1 MLRLLNAQRQ
11 IMPPVT
17 TYNDL
22 RIERVLGYDD
32 RTLYFSVPVWAIPEE
47 MKLENYIQTKEDEYV
62 IKQINLNVNDD
73 SYEITAQL
81 NVEELE
87 GEHFDTFASTEQT
100 IVQAMNL
107 AFAGTGWRCESSL
120 TKKRT
125 IKKTNASAWEILK
138 QAVKTYRAEPVID
151 SLNKIVTFVEKRG
164 SDRGVYFSSQL
175 NLKSVGQQAQTTD
188 FYTRIIPVGK
198 DGLTIE
204 SVNNGVKYL
213 EDHTYSPKIKTYYW
227 KDERYTVPEN
237 LMEDAGEKLY
247 DLAHPV
253 VAYTCDV
260 IDLAKVSRKYSIL
273 QFGIGDT
280 VLVIDKYTKIRV
292 QQRIVKMTEYP
303 DNPDKNTCEIS
314 NVKLSFEEYVQR
326 YENTSDT
333 VDNITTDNGT
343 VDGDAIDN
351 IDAAKVQRLDEVIA
365 NSAKFVE
372 VNTKILNVSNMLTA
386 ANAKIGTLETT
397 KLTATDADLKYA
409 TIENLSA
416 ATGRID
422 TLETNALT
430 AGSALIHSLTS
441 DVANINTLMFGT
453 ASGGSLTT
461 EFSNTVVG
469 LIGDAQI
476 KSAMIQDIVAD
487 KITSGRLYTNL
498 VEVVSKSGNL
508 DIADNTIKICDDA
521 QTARVQI
528 GKDAAGD
535 YNIYIWD
542 KNGNLMF
549 DPLYGVQE
557 DGIKRPI
564 IRNDMVSD
572 NANISANKLDITS
585 LFTVINGSKETIN
598 SARVFV
604 DADSQTLDVA
614 FKQMSTDV
622 QTATTKA
629 DSVYTLAESANNNAA
644 SALAQVQTVTETVST
659 QGTQLTEVQGQ
670 ISSKIWKQDITTAV
684 SELEIGG
691 RNLILDSGYEGT
703 SGSEATWGTWI
714 AKTIEDGNNSE
725 KSLGIRATGTGV
737 DAYAARSISRPPNG
751 IYTLS
756 MDIKASEPCGLCGGV
771 YLQCDGGSYCGC
783 PDLVAGTEITT
794 KWKRFKKTF
803 QIADN
808 WNSNAVRIILRPA
821 GNTQIVVS
829 YDNIKL
835 EKGNKATDWTPAPE
849 DIDSSISALE
859 GTTTTLSNQYTSLNQ
874 TLSSLTAT
882 VNANTTAI
890 TKKADGSTVTM
901 LKNNLTSLEANLN
914 GFRSEVSNTYTKQ
927 VDFDNLE
934 IGGRN
939 LVIGSQNFNFIVYSV
954 GGTYATNVYT
964 SKEALSGCYIAITC
978 TATGKGFYS
987 YPLTLERQSKGETIT
1002 YSFWACCSV
1011 NKSGQIGYER
1021 NGQRHIELTTQ
1032 WKYYTYTFTASKSL
1046 NYAFT
1051 WYLDWNVNEKLYI
1064 RDFKTEYGTKPTDW
1078 TPAPEDY
1085 STTEQMNS
1093 AIKQSADSIKTEVK
1107 GTLNNYATTASLELK
1122 VSKTDNSQIISMINA
1137 SADVIKLSSNR
1148 FQLDSTYAKI
1158 NLDGTVAFTGG
1169 VISGFQFDGNGI
1181 FNVENGV
1188 GCGMQKYNR
1197 GWAFWAGPGGIG
1209 NGGGSAEYRVG
1220 HDGTV
1225 YATNM
1230 NITGGSF
1237 NINNNFIVDSSG
1249 NLTSKGSADFQCA
1262 TTYAN
1267 DFHSRGSIY
1276 AASNID
1282 AGSTVGCN
1290 DILVKNNAYV
1300 REQLYYW
1307 YNDSWVRLRDY
1318 ITAIINGG

>member
-11 IMPPVT
+11 MMPPVT
-17 TYNDL
+17 TYTDL

-32 RTLYFSVPVWAIPEE
+32 RTLYFSVPVCAMPEE
-47 MKLENYIQTKEDEYV
+47 MKLENYIRTKEDEYV
-62 IKQINLNVNDD
+62 IKQINLNDD

-87 GEHFDTFASTEQT
+87 GTHFDTFTTTEQT

-151 SLNKIVTFVEKRG
+151 SLNKVVTFVEKRG
-164 SDRGVYFSSQL
+164 NDRGVYFSSQL

-237 LMEDAGEKLY
+237 LMEDAKGKLY

-253 VAYTCDV
+253 VAYTCFV
-260 IDLAKVSRKYSIL
+260 LDLAKVSRRYSIL
-273 QFGIGDT
+273 QYSLGDT

-314 NVKLSFEEYVQR
+314 NVKLSFEEYAQK
-326 YENTSDT
+326 YEDTSDT

-343 VDGDAIDN
+343 VDGDAIDS

-372 VNTKILNVSNMLTA
+372 VNTKILNVSELMTA

-397 KLTATDADLKYA
+397 KLTAADADLKYA
-409 TIENLSA
+409 TIQNLSA
-416 ATGRID
+416 QTGRID

-508 DIADNTIKICDDA
+508 DIADNTIRISDDT

-542 KNGNLMF
+542 KNGKLMF
-549 DPLYGVQE
+549 DPLYGIQE

-564 IRNDMVSD
+564 IRNNMVSD
-572 NANISANKLDITS
+572 TANISANKLDITS

-598 SARVFV
+598 SARVYV
-604 DADSQTLDVA
+604 DADNQTLDVA
-614 FKQMSTDV
+614 FKQMTTDV
-622 QTATTKA
+622 QTAATKA

-670 ISSKIWKQDITTAV
+670 ISSKVWKQDITTAV

-691 RNLILDSGYEGT
+691 RNLALDTSNQYSTPFTGFNGYENQTPFVAEVLTDGLKEGDIITVSIVFKYNNIVPT
-703 SGSEATWGTWI
+703 SGHNARFALLQGYGNVNGWNGGFPAGKILEGISGDDEIEIVYQSKLSKQQLENHYWVVDIRCDWI
-714 AKTIEDGNNSE
+714 QSG
-725 KSLGIRATGTGV
+725 
-737 DAYAARSISRPPNG
+737 
-751 IYTLS
+751 S
-756 MDIKASEPCGLCGGV
+756 M
-771 YLQCDGGSYCGC
+771 Q
-783 PDLVAGTEITT
+783 
-794 KWKRFKKTF
+794 WKRLK
-803 QIADN
+803 I
-808 WNSNAVRIILRPA
+808 
-821 GNTQIVVS
+821 
-829 YDNIKL
+829 
-835 EKGNKATDWTPAPE
+835 EKGNKPTDWTPAPE

-874 TLSSLTAT
+874 TLSGLTAT

-890 TKKADGSTVTM
+890 TQKADGSTVTT
-901 LKNNLTSLEANLN
+901 LQNNLTSLEANLN
-914 GFRSEVSNTYTKQ
+914 GFKSEVSSTYTTKT
-927 VDFDNLE
+927 DFNNLE

-939 LVIGSQNFNFIVYSV
+939 LF
-954 GGTYATNVYT
+954 
-964 SKEALSGCYIAITC
+964 
-978 TATGKGFYS
+978 
-987 YPLTLERQSKGETIT
+987 
-1002 YSFWACCSV
+1002 
-1011 NKSGQIGYER
+1011 
-1021 NGQRHIELTTQ
+1021 
-1032 WKYYTYTFTASKSL
+1032 
-1046 NYAFT
+1046 
-1051 WYLDWNVNEKLYI
+1051 
-1064 RDFKTEYGTKPTDW
+1064 YGTKAFVITNAKSFGSSNSWITSETYNGLTVRRYGYSWNFYRPVISLESGNYVFSGYAKGTNSKIVFMQVNAGDTVLCYKAANITTDWKRYFVLFQLTEKTDVTFYFELRDTGGNIYECGWKLEKGDKPTDW

-1093 AIKQSADSIKTEVK
+1093 AIKQSADSIKTEVN

-1122 VSKTDNSQIISMINA
+1122 VSKTDNSQIVSMINA

-1169 VISGFQFDGNGI
+1169 TIGGFQITSTGINAANGL
-1181 FNVENGV
+1181 V
-1188 GCGMQKYNR
+1188 GMNITS
-1197 GWAFWAGPGGIG
+1197 GWAFHAGNIIAGTDRTVFCVGHEG
-1209 NGGGSAEYRVG
+1209 NVYCHNFWSDNATIVGGSINV
-1220 HDGTV
+1220 
-1225 YATNM
+1225 
-1230 NITGGSF
+1230 
-1237 NINNNFIVDSSG
+1237 NNNFIVDSSG

-1282 AGSTVGCN
+1282 AGSTIGCN

-1300 REQLYYW
+1300 REQFYYW

>member
-11 IMPPVT
+11 MMPPVT
-17 TYNDL
+17 TYTDL
-22 RIERVLGYDD
+22 RIERVLDYDD
-32 RTLYFSVPVWAIPEE
+32 RTLYFSVPVYAMPAE
-47 MKLENYIQTKEDEYV
+47 MKLENYIRTKEDEYV
-62 IKQINLNVNDD
+62 IKQINLNDD

-87 GEHFDTFASTEQT
+87 GEHFDTFTTTEQT

-107 AFAGTGWRCESSL
+107 AFAGIGWRCVSGL

-138 QAVKTYRAEPVID
+138 QAVKTYRVEPMID
-151 SLNKIVTFVEKRG
+151 SLNKVVTFTEKRG

-204 SVNNGVKYL
+204 AINGGKKYL
-213 EDHTYSPKIKTYYW
+213 EDHTYSPKVKTYYW

-253 VAYTCDV
+253 VAYTCSV
-260 IDLAKVSRKYSIL
+260 LDLAKVSRKYSIL
-273 QFGIGDT
+273 QYSLGDT

-314 NVKLSFEEYVQR
+314 NVKLSFEEYAQK
-326 YENTSDT
+326 YEDTSDT

-351 IDAAKVQRLDEVIA
+351 IDAAKIQRLDEVIA
-365 NSAKFVE
+365 SSAKFTE
-372 VNTKILNVSNMLTA
+372 VNTKILNVSDMLTA

-409 TIENLSA
+409 TIQNLSA

-422 TLETNALT
+422 ILETNALT
-430 AGSALIHSLTS
+430 ASSALIHSLTS

-557 DGIKRPI
+557 DGIKRPV

-572 NANISANKLDITS
+572 TANISAAKLDINS

-614 FKQMSTDV
+614 FKQMTTDV
-622 QTATTKA
+622 QTAVTKA
-629 DSVYTLAESANNNAA
+629 DGVYTLAEAANNNAA

-670 ISSKIWKQDITTAV
+670 ISSKVWKQDITTAV

-691 RNLILDSGYEGT
+691 RNLIPDSSFE
-703 SGSEATWGTWI
+703 
-714 AKTIEDGNNSE
+714 NNSCSNVWCYNTE
-725 KSLGIRATGTGV
+725 KVVASGNGSQRCLGIRTLSTTG
-737 DAYAARSISRPPNG
+737 DAYACISSLPKPPNG
-751 IYTLS
+751 KYTLS
-756 MDIKASEPCGLCGGV
+756 MDIKSSKGGYLYNGT
-771 YLQCDGGSYCGC
+771 YLQLDGGSYIGS
-783 PDLVAGTEITT
+783 PGIAADLELTTE
-794 KWKRFKKTF
+794 WKRYSITFDIHDGWAAKKVRLIFRGTG
-803 QIADN
+803 DT
-808 WNSNAVRIILRPA
+808 SAV
-821 GNTQIVVS
+821 VY

-835 EKGNKATDWTPAPE
+835 EKGSKATDWTPAPE
-849 DIDSSISALE
+849 DIDSAITSLE

-890 TKKADGSTVTM
+890 TQKADGSTVTT
-901 LKNNLTSLEANLN
+901 LQNNLTSLEANLN
-914 GFRSEVSNTYTKQ
+914 GFRSVVSNTYTKQ

-939 LVIGSQNFNFIVYSV
+939 LYIGASKWTKDNPVQSGNGSDAFVYIYSSC
-954 GGTYATNVYT
+954 YAYLE
-964 SKEALSGCYIAITC
+964 K
-978 TATGKGFYS
+978 GK
-987 YPLTLERQSKGETIT
+987 
-1002 YSFWACCSV
+1002 
-1011 NKSGQIGYER
+1011 
-1021 NGQRHIELTTQ
+1021 
-1032 WKYYTYTFTASKSL
+1032 TYTLQAVCDTVWAKDHNGDTCRNQATIWTYRTTGGGERLFVGDSKTAGRYTWTFVHNQESG
-1046 NYAFT
+1046 NYGIRINGYSRVTKF
-1051 WYLDWNVNEKLYI
+1051 WN
-1064 RDFKTEYGTKPTDW
+1064 FKIEAGNKATDW

-1093 AIKQSADSIKTEVK
+1093 AIKQSADSIKTEVN

-1122 VSKTDNSQIISMINA
+1122 VSKNDNSQIVSMINA

-1169 VISGFQFDGNGI
+1169 VISGFEFDGNGI
-1181 FNVENGV
+1181 FNVESGV

-1209 NGGGSAEYRVG
+1209 NGGGSAESRGG
-1220 HDGTV
+1220 HDGAG

-1276 AASNID
+1276 AASNLDVGATI
-1282 AGSTVGCN
+1282 GCN

-1300 REQLYYW
+1300 REQFYYW

>member
-11 IMPPVT
+11 MMPPVT
-17 TYNDL
+17 TYTDL
-22 RIERVLGYDD
+22 RIEHVLDYDD
-32 RTLYFSVPVWAIPEE
+32 RTLYFSVPVCVMPEE
-47 MKLENYIQTKEDEYV
+47 MKLENYIRTKEDEYV
-62 IKQINLNVNDD
+62 IKQINLNDD

-87 GEHFDTFASTEQT
+87 GTHFDTFTTTEQT

-107 AFAGTGWRCESSL
+107 AFAGTGWRCVSSL

-138 QAVKTYRAEPVID
+138 QAVKTYRAEPIID

-253 VAYTCDV
+253 VAYTCSV
-260 IDLAKVSRKYSIL
+260 LDLAKVSRKYSIL

-280 VLVIDKYTKIRV
+280 VLIIDKYTKIRV

-303 DNPDKNTCEIS
+303 NNPDKNTCEIS
-314 NVKLSFEEYVQR
+314 NVKLSFEEYAQK
-326 YENTSDT
+326 YEDTSDT

-351 IDAAKVQRLDEVIA
+351 IDAAKIQRLDEVIA
-365 NSAKFVE
+365 SSAKFTE
-372 VNTKILNVSNMLTA
+372 VNTKILNVSDMLVA

-409 TIENLSA
+409 TIQNLSA

-422 TLETNALT
+422 ILETNALT
-430 AGSALIHSLTS
+430 ASSALIHSLTS

-476 KSAMIQDIVAD
+476 KSAMIQDIAAD

-498 VEVVSKSGNL
+498 VEVASKSGNL

-572 NANISANKLDITS
+572 DANISANKLDITS

-614 FKQMSTDV
+614 FKQMTTDV
-622 QTATTKA
+622 QTAVTKA
-629 DSVYTLAESANNNAA
+629 DGVYTLAEAANNNAA

-703 SGSEATWGTWI
+703 SGSEATWGPWI

-803 QIADN
+803 QIAD
-808 WNSNAVRIILRPA
+808 
-821 GNTQIVVS
+821 
-829 YDNIKL
+829 K
-835 EKGNKATDWTPAPE
+835 KATKP
-849 DIDSSISALE
+849 
-859 GTTTTLSNQYTSLNQ
+859 Q
-874 TLSSLTAT
+874 T
-882 VNANTTAI
+882 
-890 TKKADGSTVTM
+890 G
-901 LKNNLTSLEANLN
+901 
-914 GFRSEVSNTYTKQ
+914 
-927 VDFDNLE
+927 
-934 IGGRN
+934 
-939 LVIGSQNFNFIVYSV
+939 
-954 GGTYATNVYT
+954 
-964 SKEALSGCYIAITC
+964 
-978 TATGKGFYS
+978 
-987 YPLTLERQSKGETIT
+987 P
-1002 YSFWACCSV
+1002 
-1011 NKSGQIGYER
+1011 
-1021 NGQRHIELTTQ
+1021 QR
-1032 WKYYTYTFTASKSL
+1032 
-1046 NYAFT
+1046 
-1051 WYLDWNVNEKLYI
+1051 
-1064 RDFKTEYGTKPTDW
+1064 R
-1078 TPAPEDY
+1078 
-1085 STTEQMNS
+1085 
-1093 AIKQSADSIKTEVK
+1093 
-1107 GTLNNYATTASLELK
+1107 
-1122 VSKTDNSQIISMINA
+1122 
-1137 SADVIKLSSNR
+1137 
-1148 FQLDSTYAKI
+1148 KI
-1158 NLDGTVAFTGG
+1158 
-1169 VISGFQFDGNGI
+1169 
-1181 FNVENGV
+1181 
-1188 GCGMQKYNR
+1188 
-1197 GWAFWAGPGGIG
+1197 
-1209 NGGGSAEYRVG
+1209 
-1220 HDGTV
+1220 
-1225 YATNM
+1225 
-1230 NITGGSF
+1230 
-1237 NINNNFIVDSSG
+1237 
-1249 NLTSKGSADFQCA
+1249 
-1262 TTYAN
+1262 
-1267 DFHSRGSIY
+1267 
-1276 AASNID
+1276 
-1282 AGSTVGCN
+1282 
-1290 DILVKNNAYV
+1290 
-1300 REQLYYW
+1300 
-1307 YNDSWVRLRDY
+1307 
-1318 ITAIINGG
+1318 

>member
-32 RTLYFSVPVWAIPEE
+32 RTLYFSVPVCAMPEE
-47 MKLENYIQTKEDEYV
+47 MKLENYIRTKEDEYV
-62 IKQINLNVNDD
+62 IRQMNLNGD

-87 GEHFDTFASTEQT
+87 GTHFDTFATTEQT

-107 AFAGTGWRCESSL
+107 AFAGTGWRCESRL

-138 QAVKTYRAEPVID
+138 QAVKTYRVEPVID

-188 FYTRIIPVGK
+188 FYTRIIPIGK

-213 EDHTYSPKIKTYYW
+213 EDHTYSPKIKTYCW

-237 LMEDAGEKLY
+237 LMEDAKGKLY

-253 VAYTCDV
+253 VAYTCSV
-260 IDLAKVSRKYSIL
+260 LDLAKVSRKYSIL

-280 VLVIDKYTKIRV
+280 VLIIDKYTKIRE
-292 QQRIVKMTEYP
+292 QQRIVKMTKYP
-303 DNPDKNTCEIS
+303 DNPEQNTCEIS
-314 NVKLSFEEYVQR
+314 NVKLSFEEYAQK
-326 YENTSDT
+326 YEDTSDT

-372 VNTKILNVSNMLTA
+372 VNTKILNVSDMLTA

-409 TIENLSA
+409 TIQNLSA

-422 TLETNALT
+422 ILETNALT
-430 AGSALIHSLTS
+430 ASSALIHSLTS

-476 KSAMIQDIVAD
+476 KSAMIQDIAAD

-498 VEVVSKSGNL
+498 VEVASKSGNL

-629 DSVYTLAESANNNAA
+629 DGVYTLAESANNNAA

-691 RNLILDSGYEGT
+691 RNLYTGTKNFTTEWPNLINWETDGTYKGFTVKKRSGQLWQALWQSVNVQEGEVYT
-703 SGSEATWGTWI
+703 YSAY
-714 AKTIEDGNNSE
+714 AKTDNLDNFSIGYFMSGASCGAETLNTICPTEVNTWTRVSATCRITKAGTMHFGIEPMSM
-725 KSLGIRATGTGV
+725 GTIWV
-737 DAYAARSISRPPNG
+737 
-751 IYTLS
+751 
-756 MDIKASEPCGLCGGV
+756 CGL
-771 YLQCDGGSYCGC
+771 
-783 PDLVAGTEITT
+783 
-794 KWKRFKKTF
+794 
-803 QIADN
+803 
-808 WNSNAVRIILRPA
+808 
-821 GNTQIVVS
+821 
-829 YDNIKL
+829 KL
-835 EKGNKATDWTPAPE
+835 EQGNKPTDWTPAPE

-859 GTTTTLSNQYTSLNQ
+859 GTTTTISTQYTTLNQ
-874 TLSSLTAT
+874 TLQSLTAT

-890 TKKADGSTVTM
+890 TQKADGSTVTA
-901 LKNNLTSLEANLN
+901 LQSNVTILEANLN
-914 GFRSEVSNTYTKQ
+914 GFKSEVSSTYTTKT
-927 VDFDNLE
+927 DFNNLE

-939 LVIGSQNFNFIVYSV
+939 LLRNTTEEVR
-954 GGTYATNVYT
+954 T
-964 SKEALSGCYIAITC
+964 
-978 TATGKGFYS
+978 YS
-987 YPLTLERQSKGETIT
+987 YDMSNEYEDYGIWRTTMPSTAKQYTL
-1002 YSFWACCSV
+1002 SFWARADEDGAFAVSHFFNPNTTTYFISNMGFAGQNPDGRCEFRFTTEWRKYWVVYTQSETTEPKSV
-1011 NKSGQIGYER
+1011 IFPRMWKSPGG
-1021 NGQRHIELTTQ
+1021 G
-1032 WKYYTYTFTASKSL
+1032 
-1046 NYAFT
+1046 
-1051 WYLDWNVNEKLYI
+1051 NVYVKCVKLEQGN
-1064 RDFKTEYGTKPTDW
+1064 RPTDW

-1093 AIKQSADSIKTEVK
+1093 AIKQSADSIKTEVN

-1122 VSKTDNSQIISMINA
+1122 VSKNDNSQIISMINA

-1169 VISGFQFDGNGI
+1169 TIGGFQITSTGINAANGL
-1181 FNVENGV
+1181 V
-1188 GCGMQKYNR
+1188 GMNITS
-1197 GWAFWAGPGGIG
+1197 GWAFHAGNIIAGTDRTVFCVGHEG
-1209 NGGGSAEYRVG
+1209 NVYCHNFWSDNAMIVGGSINV
-1220 HDGTV
+1220 
-1225 YATNM
+1225 
-1230 NITGGSF
+1230 
-1237 NINNNFIVDSSG
+1237 NNNFIVDSSG

-1276 AASNID
+1276 AASNLDVGATI
-1282 AGSTVGCN
+1282 GCN

-1300 REQLYYW
+1300 REQFYYW

>member
-11 IMPPVT
+11 MMPPVT
-17 TYNDL
+17 TYTDL
-22 RIERVLGYDD
+22 RIERVLDYDD
-32 RTLYFSVPVWAIPEE
+32 RTLYFSVPVCAMPEE
-47 MKLENYIQTKEDEYV
+47 MKLENYIRTKEDEYV
-62 IKQINLNVNDD
+62 IKQINLNDD

-87 GEHFDTFASTEQT
+87 GTHFDTFTTTEQT

-107 AFAGTGWRCESSL
+107 AFAGTGWRCVSSL

-138 QAVKTYRAEPVID
+138 QAVKTYRVEPVID
-151 SLNKIVTFVEKRG
+151 SLNKIVTLAEKRG

-204 SVNNGVKYL
+204 SVNNGIKYL

-237 LMEDAGEKLY
+237 LMEDAKGKLY

-253 VAYTCDV
+253 VAYTCNV
-260 IDLAKVSRKYSIL
+260 LDLAKASRKYSIL

-280 VLVIDKYTKIRV
+280 VLIIDKYTKIRE
-292 QQRIVKMTEYP
+292 QQRIVKTTEYP
-303 DNPDKNTCEIS
+303 DNPEQNVCEIS
-314 NVKLSFEEYVQR
+314 NIKLSFEEYAQK
-326 YENTSDT
+326 YEDTSDT

-343 VDGDAIDN
+343 VDGDAIDS
-351 IDAAKVQRLDEVIA
+351 IDAAKVLRLDEVIA
-365 NSAKFVE
+365 GSAKFVE
-372 VNTKILNVSNMLTA
+372 VNTQILNVSDLLQA
-386 ANAKIGTLETT
+386 ANSKIGTLEVT

-409 TIENLSA
+409 TIENLTA
-416 ATGRID
+416 ATGRIE

-461 EFSNTVVG
+461 EFSNSVVS
-469 LIGDAQI
+469 LIGDAQV
-476 KSAMIQDIVAD
+476 KSAMIKDITAD
-487 KITSGRLYTNL
+487 KVTSGKLYTNL
-498 VEVVSKSGNL
+498 VEVVSQSGNL
-508 DIADNTIKICDDA
+508 SIADNTIQIKDDLEV
-521 QTARVQI
+521 ARVQI
-528 GKDAAGD
+528 GKDATGD
-535 YNIYIWD
+535 YNMYVWD
-542 KNGNLMF
+542 STGRLMF
-549 DPLYGVQE
+549 DALGLTA
-557 DGIKRPI
+557 DGIQREI
-564 IRNDMVSD
+564 IRDDMVSE
-572 NANISANKLDITS
+572 NANISAKKLDISS
-585 LFTVINGSKETIN
+585 LFTEINGSTETIK
-598 SARVFV
+598 AGRIYV
-604 DADSQTLDVA
+604 DADNQTLDIA

-629 DSVYTLAESANNNAA
+629 DSVYSLAESANTNAY
-644 SALAQVQTVTETVST
+644 SALAQVNTITETVST
-659 QGTQLTEVQGQ
+659 QGTQLTAVQGQ
-670 ISSKIWKQDITTAV
+670 ISSKVWQQDITTAV
-684 SELEIGG
+684 TELEIGG
-691 RNLILDSGYEGT
+691 RNLFHGTQNFEITNAKSFSYSNSSLTSETYNGLKIRKKSSAWNFYRPVVSLEPGNYVFSSYVKGVNGLSTNIQVSAGDTILNAYTFDIT
-703 SGSEATWGTWI
+703 SDWKRYSITFTV
-714 AKTIEDGNNSE
+714 SE
-725 KSLGIRATGTGV
+725 KSDITFYLE
-737 DAYAARSISRPPNG
+737 SRDVG
-751 IYTLS
+751 DIY
-756 MDIKASEPCGLCGGV
+756 ECG
-771 YLQCDGGSYCGC
+771 
-783 PDLVAGTEITT
+783 
-794 KWKRFKKTF
+794 W
-803 QIADN
+803 
-808 WNSNAVRIILRPA
+808 
-821 GNTQIVVS
+821 
-829 YDNIKL
+829 KL
-835 EKGNKATDWTPAPE
+835 EEGNKATDWTPAPE

-890 TKKADGSTVTM
+890 TQKADGSTVTT
-901 LKNNLTSLEANLN
+901 LQNNLTSLEANLN
-914 GFRSEVSNTYTKQ
+914 GFRSEVSSTYTTKT
-927 VDFDNLE
+927 DFNNLE

-939 LVIGSQNFNFIVYSV
+939 LYTGTKDFTTEWPNIINWETD
-954 GGTYATNVYT
+954 GTYKGFTVKKRSGQLWQALWQSVNVQEGEVYT
-964 SKEALSGCYIAITC
+964 YSAYAKTDNLDNFSIGYFMSGASCGAE
-978 TATGKGFYS
+978 
-987 YPLTLERQSKGETIT
+987 TLETICPT
-1002 YSFWACCSV
+1002 EV
-1011 NKSGQIGYER
+1011 NAWTRVSATCRITKAGTMHFG
-1021 NGQRHIELTTQ
+1021 IEPKAAGTIWVCGL
-1032 WKYYTYTFTASKSL
+1032 
-1046 NYAFT
+1046 
-1051 WYLDWNVNEKLYI
+1051 KLEQGN
-1064 RDFKTEYGTKPTDW
+1064 RPTDW

-1093 AIKQSADSIKTEVK
+1093 AIKQSADSIKTEVN

-1122 VSKTDNSQIISMINA
+1122 VSKNDNSQIISMINA

-1169 VISGFQFDGNGI
+1169 VISGFEFDGNGI
-1181 FNVENGV
+1181 FNVESGV

-1220 HDGTV
+1220 HDGAV

-1282 AGSTVGCN
+1282 AGSTIGCN

-1300 REQLYYW
+1300 REQFYYW

>member
-11 IMPPVT
+11 MMPPVT
-17 TYNDL
+17 TYTDL
-22 RIERVLGYDD
+22 RIEHVLDYDD
-32 RTLYFSVPVWAIPEE
+32 RTLYFSVPVCVMPEE
-47 MKLENYIQTKEDEYV
+47 MKLENYIRTKEDEYV
-62 IKQINLNVNDD
+62 IKQINLNDD

-87 GEHFDTFASTEQT
+87 GEHFDTFTTTEQT

-107 AFAGTGWRCESSL
+107 AFAGTGWRCVSSL

-138 QAVKTYRAEPVID
+138 QVVKTYRVEPMID
-151 SLNKIVTFVEKRG
+151 SLNKVVTFTEKRG

-227 KDERYTVPEN
+227 KDERYTVPES
-237 LMEDAGEKLY
+237 LMEDAKEKLY

-260 IDLAKVSRKYSIL
+260 LDLAKVSRKYSIL
-273 QFGIGDT
+273 QYSLGDT
-280 VLVIDKYTKIRV
+280 VLIIDKYTKIRA

-303 DNPDKNTCEIS
+303 DNPEQNTCEIS
-314 NVKLSFEEYVQR
+314 NVKLSFEEYAQK
-326 YENTSDT
+326 YEDTSDT
-333 VDNITTDNGT
+333 VVNITTDNGT

-365 NSAKFVE
+365 SSAKFTE
-372 VNTKILNVSNMLTA
+372 VNTKILNVSDMLTA

-430 AGSALIHSLTS
+430 ASSALIHSLTS
-441 DVANINTLMFGT
+441 DVANINTLMFGA

-476 KSAMIQDIVAD
+476 KSAMIKDIAAD

-508 DIADNTIKICDDA
+508 DIADNTIKISDDA

-557 DGIKRPI
+557 DGIKRPV

-572 NANISANKLDITS
+572 DANISANKLDITS

-614 FKQMSTDV
+614 FKKMSTDV

-691 RNLILDSGYEGT
+691 RNLALDTSNQYSTPFTGFNGYENQTPFVAEVLTDGLKEGDIITVSIVFKYNNIVPT
-703 SGSEATWGTWI
+703 SGHNARFALLQGYGNVNGWNGGFPAGKILEGISGDDEIEIVYQSKLSKQQLENHYWVVDIRCDWI
-714 AKTIEDGNNSE
+714 QSG
-725 KSLGIRATGTGV
+725 
-737 DAYAARSISRPPNG
+737 
-751 IYTLS
+751 S
-756 MDIKASEPCGLCGGV
+756 M
-771 YLQCDGGSYCGC
+771 Q
-783 PDLVAGTEITT
+783 
-794 KWKRFKKTF
+794 WKRLK
-803 QIADN
+803 I
-808 WNSNAVRIILRPA
+808 
-821 GNTQIVVS
+821 
-829 YDNIKL
+829 
-835 EKGNKATDWTPAPE
+835 EKGNKPTDWTPAPE

-890 TKKADGSTVTM
+890 TQKADGSTVTT
-901 LKNNLTSLEANLN
+901 LQNNLTSLEANLN
-914 GFRSEVSNTYTKQ
+914 GFKSEVSSTYTMKT
-927 VDFDNLE
+927 DFNNLE

-939 LVIGSQNFNFIVYSV
+939 LFYGTKAFVITNAKSFGSSNSWI
-954 GGTYATNVYT
+954 T
-964 SKEALSGCYIAITC
+964 SE
-978 TATGKGFYS
+978 
-987 YPLTLERQSKGETIT
+987 
-1002 YSFWACCSV
+1002 
-1011 NKSGQIGYER
+1011 
-1021 NGQRHIELTTQ
+1021 
-1032 WKYYTYTFTASKSL
+1032 TYTGLTVRRYGYSWNFYRPVISL
-1046 NYAFT
+1046 ESGNYVFSGYAKGTNSNTVFMQVYAGDT
-1051 WYLDWNVNEKLYI
+1051 VLCYKAANITTDWKRYFVSFQLTEKTDVTFYFEL
-1064 RDFKTEYGTKPTDW
+1064 RDTGGNIYECGWKLEKGDKPTDW

-1093 AIKQSADSIKTEVK
+1093 AIKQSADSIKTEVN

-1169 VISGFQFDGNGI
+1169 TIGGFQITSTGINAANGL
-1181 FNVENGV
+1181 V
-1188 GCGMQKYNR
+1188 GMNITS
-1197 GWAFWAGPGGIG
+1197 GWAFHAGNIIAGTDRTVFCVGHEG
-1209 NGGGSAEYRVG
+1209 NVYCHNFWSDNAMIVGGSINV
-1220 HDGTV
+1220 
-1225 YATNM
+1225 
-1230 NITGGSF
+1230 
-1237 NINNNFIVDSSG
+1237 NNNFIVDSSG

-1282 AGSTVGCN
+1282 AGSTIGCN

-1300 REQLYYW
+1300 REQFYYW

>member
-11 IMPPVT
+11 MMPPVT
-17 TYNDL
+17 TYTDL
-22 RIERVLGYDD
+22 RIERVLDYDD
-32 RTLYFSVPVWAIPEE
+32 RTLYFSVPVYAMPAE
-47 MKLENYIQTKEDEYV
+47 MKLENYIRTKEDEYV
-62 IKQINLNVNDD
+62 IKQINLNDD

-87 GEHFDTFASTEQT
+87 GEHFDTFTTTEQT

-107 AFAGTGWRCESSL
+107 AFAGIGWRCVSSL

-138 QAVKTYRAEPVID
+138 QAVKTYRVEPMID
-151 SLNKIVTFVEKRG
+151 SLNKVVTFTEKRG

-204 SVNNGVKYL
+204 AINGGKKYL
-213 EDHTYSPKIKTYYW
+213 EDHTYSPKVKTYYW

-253 VAYTCDV
+253 VAYTCSV
-260 IDLAKVSRKYSIL
+260 LDLAKVSRKYSIL
-273 QFGIGDT
+273 QYSLGDT

-303 DNPDKNTCEIS
+303 DNPEQNTCEIS
-314 NVKLSFEEYVQR
+314 NVKLSFEEYAQK
-326 YENTSDT
+326 YEDTSDT

-351 IDAAKVQRLDEVIA
+351 IDAAKIQRLDEVIA
-365 NSAKFVE
+365 SSAKFVE
-372 VNTKILNVSNMLTA
+372 VNTKILNVSDTLTA

-409 TIENLSA
+409 TIQNLSA

-422 TLETNALT
+422 ILETNALT
-430 AGSALIHSLTS
+430 ASSALIHSLTS

-508 DIADNTIKICDDA
+508 DIADNTIKISDDA

-528 GKDAAGD
+528 GKDASGD

-542 KNGNLMF
+542 KNGKLMF

-614 FKQMSTDV
+614 FKQMTTDV
-622 QTATTKA
+622 QTAVTKA
-629 DSVYTLAESANNNAA
+629 DGVYTLAEAANNNAA

-691 RNLILDSGYEGT
+691 RNLYTGTKDYNGTGWKNLHLWENDGTYNGFTVKKNSTWWNGLYQVVEVKQGEIYTFSGY
-703 SGSEATWGTWI
+703 
-714 AKTIEDGNNSE
+714 AKSDG
-725 KSLGIRATGTGV
+725 GGCYIYATGAGASFDTECKSIEISLEWQ
-737 DAYAARSISRPPNG
+737 RISRTFVVTKSGGAAFRFEQSDKTKN
-751 IYTLS
+751 IWV
-756 MDIKASEPCGLCGGV
+756 CGL
-771 YLQCDGGSYCGC
+771 
-783 PDLVAGTEITT
+783 
-794 KWKRFKKTF
+794 
-803 QIADN
+803 
-808 WNSNAVRIILRPA
+808 
-821 GNTQIVVS
+821 
-829 YDNIKL
+829 KL
-835 EKGNKATDWTPAPE
+835 EKGNKPTDWTPAPE

-890 TKKADGSTVTM
+890 TQKADGSTVTT
-901 LKNNLTSLEANLN
+901 LQNNLTSLEANLN
-914 GFRSEVSNTYTKQ
+914 GFKSEVSSTYTTKT
-927 VDFDNLE
+927 DFNNLE

-939 LVIGSQNFNFIVYSV
+939 LFYGTKAFVITNAKSFGSSNSWITSETYNGLTVRRYGYSWNFYRPVISLESGNYVFSGYAK
-954 GGTYATNVYT
+954 GTN
-964 SKEALSGCYIAITC
+964 SKTVFMQVNAGDTVLCYKAANIT
-978 TATGKGFYS
+978 TDWKRYFVSFQLTGKTDVTFYFELRDTGGNI
-987 YPLTLERQSKGETIT
+987 YECGWKLEKG
-1002 YSFWACCSV
+1002 
-1011 NKSGQIGYER
+1011 
-1021 NGQRHIELTTQ
+1021 
-1032 WKYYTYTFTASKSL
+1032 
-1046 NYAFT
+1046 
-1051 WYLDWNVNEKLYI
+1051 D
-1064 RDFKTEYGTKPTDW
+1064 KPTDW

-1093 AIKQSADSIKTEVK
+1093 AIKQSADSIKTEVN

-1122 VSKTDNSQIISMINA
+1122 VSKTDNSQIVSMINA

-1169 VISGFQFDGNGI
+1169 VISGFEFDGNGI
-1181 FNVENGV
+1181 FNVESGV

-1220 HDGTV
+1220 HDGAV

-1276 AASNID
+1276 AASNLDVGATI
-1282 AGSTVGCN
+1282 GCN

-1300 REQLYYW
+1300 REQFYYW

>member
-11 IMPPVT
+11 MMPPVT
-17 TYNDL
+17 TYTDL

-32 RTLYFSVPVWAIPEE
+32 RTLYFSVPVCAMPEE
-47 MKLENYIQTKEDEYV
+47 MKLENYIRTKEDEYV
-62 IKQINLNVNDD
+62 IKQINLNDD

-87 GEHFDTFASTEQT
+87 GEHFDTFTTTEQT

-138 QAVKTYRAEPVID
+138 QAVKTYRVEPVID

-204 SVNNGVKYL
+204 AINGGKKYL
-213 EDHTYSPKIKTYYW
+213 EDHTYSPKVKTYYW
-227 KDERYTVPEN
+227 KDERYTVPES
-237 LMEDAGEKLY
+237 LMEDAREKLY

-260 IDLAKVSRKYSIL
+260 LDLAKVSRKYSIL

-280 VLVIDKYTKIRV
+280 VLIIDKYTKIRV
-292 QQRIVKMTEYP
+292 QQRIVKMTEYL

-314 NVKLSFEEYVQR
+314 NVKLSFEEYAQK
-326 YENTSDT
+326 YEDTSDT
-333 VDNITTDNGT
+333 VVNITTDNGT

-351 IDAAKVQRLDEVIA
+351 IDAVKVQRLDEVIA
-365 NSAKFVE
+365 SSAKFTE
-372 VNTKILNVSNMLTA
+372 VNTKILNVSDMLTA

-409 TIENLSA
+409 TIQNLSA

-422 TLETNALT
+422 ILETNALT
-430 AGSALIHSLTS
+430 ANSALIHSLTS

-572 NANISANKLDITS
+572 NANISANKLDINS

-691 RNLILDSGYEGT
+691 RNLYTGTKDYNGTGWKNLHLWENDGTYNGFTVKKNSTWWNGLYQVVEVKQGEIYTFSGY
-703 SGSEATWGTWI
+703 
-714 AKTIEDGNNSE
+714 AKSDG
-725 KSLGIRATGTGV
+725 GGCYIYATGAGASFDTECKSIEISLEWQ
-737 DAYAARSISRPPNG
+737 RISRTFVVTKSGGAAFRFEQSDKTKN
-751 IYTLS
+751 IWV
-756 MDIKASEPCGLCGGV
+756 CGL
-771 YLQCDGGSYCGC
+771 
-783 PDLVAGTEITT
+783 
-794 KWKRFKKTF
+794 
-803 QIADN
+803 
-808 WNSNAVRIILRPA
+808 
-821 GNTQIVVS
+821 
-829 YDNIKL
+829 KL
-835 EKGNKATDWTPAPE
+835 EKGNKPTDWTPALE

-890 TKKADGSTVTM
+890 TQKADGSTVTT
-901 LKNNLTSLEANLN
+901 LQNNLTSLEANLN
-914 GFRSEVSNTYTKQ
+914 GFKSEVSSTYTTKT
-927 VDFDNLE
+927 DFNNLE

-939 LVIGSQNFNFIVYSV
+939 LFYGTKAFVITNAKSFGSSNSWITSETYNGLTVRRYGYSWNFYRPVISLESGNYVFSGYAK
-954 GGTYATNVYT
+954 GTN
-964 SKEALSGCYIAITC
+964 SKTVFMQVSAGDTVLCYKAANIT
-978 TATGKGFYS
+978 TDWKRYFVSFQLTGKTDVTFYFELRDTGGNI
-987 YPLTLERQSKGETIT
+987 YECGWKLEKG
-1002 YSFWACCSV
+1002 
-1011 NKSGQIGYER
+1011 
-1021 NGQRHIELTTQ
+1021 
-1032 WKYYTYTFTASKSL
+1032 
-1046 NYAFT
+1046 
-1051 WYLDWNVNEKLYI
+1051 D
-1064 RDFKTEYGTKPTDW
+1064 KPTDW

-1085 STTEQMNS
+1085 SMTEQMNS
-1093 AIKQSADSIKTEVK
+1093 AIKQSADSIKTEVN

-1169 VISGFQFDGNGI
+1169 TIGGFQITSTGINAANGL
-1181 FNVENGV
+1181 V
-1188 GCGMQKYNR
+1188 GMNITS
-1197 GWAFWAGPGGIG
+1197 GWAFHAGNIIAGTDRTVFCVGHEG
-1209 NGGGSAEYRVG
+1209 NVYCHNFWSDNATIVGGSINV
-1220 HDGTV
+1220 
-1225 YATNM
+1225 
-1230 NITGGSF
+1230 
-1237 NINNNFIVDSSG
+1237 NNNFIVDSSG
-1249 NLTSKGSADFQCA
+1249 NLISKGGADFQCA
-1262 TTYAN
+1262 TAYAN

-1276 AASNID
+1276 AAVNLD
-1282 AGSTVGCN
+1282 VGSTIGCN

-1300 REQLYYW
+1300 HEQFYYW

>member
-11 IMPPVT
+11 MMPPVT
-17 TYNDL
+17 IYTDL
-22 RIERVLGYDD
+22 RIEHVLDYDD
-32 RTLYFSVPVWAIPEE
+32 RTLYFSVPVCVMPEE
-47 MKLENYIQTKEDEYV
+47 MKLENYIRTKEDEYV
-62 IKQINLNVNDD
+62 IKQINLNDD

-87 GEHFDTFASTEQT
+87 GTHFDTFTTTEQT

-107 AFAGTGWRCESSL
+107 AFTGTGWRCESSL

-138 QAVKTYRAEPVID
+138 QAVKTYRVEPVID
-151 SLNKIVTFVEKRG
+151 SLNKVVTFVEKRG
-164 SDRGVYFSSQL
+164 SYRGVYFSRQL

-253 VAYTCDV
+253 VAYTCSV
-260 IDLAKVSRKYSIL
+260 LDLAKVSRKYSIL

-280 VLVIDKYTKIRV
+280 VLIIDKYTKIRV

-314 NVKLSFEEYVQR
+314 NVKLSFEEYAQK
-326 YENTSDT
+326 YEDTSDT

-351 IDAAKVQRLDEVIA
+351 IDAAKIQRLDEVIA
-365 NSAKFVE
+365 SSAKFTE
-372 VNTKILNVSNMLTA
+372 VNTKILNVSDMLAA

-409 TIENLSA
+409 TIQNLSA

-430 AGSALIHSLTS
+430 ASSALIHSLTS

-476 KSAMIQDIVAD
+476 KSAMIKDIVAD

-498 VEVVSKSGNL
+498 VEVVSRSGNL
-508 DIADNTIKICDDA
+508 DISDNTIRISDDA

-542 KNGNLMF
+542 KNGKLMF
-549 DPLYGVQE
+549 DPLYGIQE
-557 DGIKRPI
+557 DGIKRPV
-564 IRNDMVSD
+564 IRDDMVSD
-572 NANISANKLDITS
+572 AANISAAKLDITS

-598 SARVFV
+598 SARVYV
-604 DADSQTLDVA
+604 DADNQTLDVA
-614 FKQMSTDV
+614 FKQMTTDV
-622 QTATTKA
+622 QTAATKA

-659 QGTQLTEVQGQ
+659 QGTQLTAVQGQ
-670 ISSKIWKQDITTAV
+670 LSSKVWKQDITTV
-684 SELEIGG
+684 LSELEIGG
-691 RNLILDSGYEGT
+691 RNLYTGTKNFTTEWPNLINWETDGTYKGFTVKKRSGQLWQALWQSVNVQEGEVYT
-703 SGSEATWGTWI
+703 YSAY
-714 AKTIEDGNNSE
+714 AKTDNLDNFSIGYFMSGASCGAETLNTICPTEVNTWTRVSATCRITKAGTMHFGIEPMSM
-725 KSLGIRATGTGV
+725 GTIWV
-737 DAYAARSISRPPNG
+737 
-751 IYTLS
+751 
-756 MDIKASEPCGLCGGV
+756 CGL
-771 YLQCDGGSYCGC
+771 
-783 PDLVAGTEITT
+783 
-794 KWKRFKKTF
+794 
-803 QIADN
+803 
-808 WNSNAVRIILRPA
+808 
-821 GNTQIVVS
+821 
-829 YDNIKL
+829 KL
-835 EKGNKATDWTPAPE
+835 EQGNKPTDWTPAPE

-859 GTTTTLSNQYTSLNQ
+859 GTTTTISTQYTTLNQ
-874 TLSSLTAT
+874 TLQSLTAT

-890 TKKADGSTVTM
+890 TQKADGSTVTA
-901 LKNNLTSLEANLN
+901 LQSNVTILEANLN
-914 GFRSEVSNTYTKQ
+914 GFKSEVSSTYTTKT
-927 VDFDNLE
+927 DFNNLE

-939 LVIGSQNFNFIVYSV
+939 LF
-954 GGTYATNVYT
+954 
-964 SKEALSGCYIAITC
+964 
-978 TATGKGFYS
+978 
-987 YPLTLERQSKGETIT
+987 
-1002 YSFWACCSV
+1002 
-1011 NKSGQIGYER
+1011 
-1021 NGQRHIELTTQ
+1021 
-1032 WKYYTYTFTASKSL
+1032 
-1046 NYAFT
+1046 
-1051 WYLDWNVNEKLYI
+1051 
-1064 RDFKTEYGTKPTDW
+1064 YGTKAFVITNAKSFGSSNSWITSETYNGLTVRRYGYSWNFYRPVISLESGNYVFSGYAKGTNSKTVFMQVNAGDTVLCYKAANITTDWKRYFVSFQLTEKTDVTFYFELRDTGGNIYECGWKLEKGDKPTDW

-1093 AIKQSADSIKTEVK
+1093 AIKQSADSIKTEVN

-1122 VSKTDNSQIISMINA
+1122 VSKNDNSQIISMINA

-1169 VISGFQFDGNGI
+1169 TIGGFQITSTGINAANGL
-1181 FNVENGV
+1181 V
-1188 GCGMQKYNR
+1188 GMNITS
-1197 GWAFWAGPGGIG
+1197 GWAFHAGNIIAGTDRTVFCVGHEG
-1209 NGGGSAEYRVG
+1209 NVYCHNFWTDNAVIVGGSINV
-1220 HDGTV
+1220 
-1225 YATNM
+1225 
-1230 NITGGSF
+1230 
-1237 NINNNFIVDSSG
+1237 NNNFIVDSSG

-1282 AGSTVGCN
+1282 AGSTIGCN

-1300 REQLYYW
+1300 REQFYYW

>member
-87 GEHFDTFASTEQT
+87 GTHFDTFTTTEQT

-107 AFAGTGWRCESSL
+107 AFAGTGWRCVSSL

-138 QAVKTYRAEPVID
+138 QAVKTYRVEPMID
-151 SLNKIVTFVEKRG
+151 SLNKVVTFTEKRG

-204 SVNNGVKYL
+204 TVNNGIKYL
-213 EDHTYSPKIKTYYW
+213 EDHTYSPKVKTYYW
-227 KDERYTVPEN
+227 KDERYTVPES
-237 LMEDAGEKLY
+237 LMEDAKEKLY

-260 IDLAKVSRKYSIL
+260 LDLAKVSRKYSIL
-273 QFGIGDT
+273 QYSLGDT
-280 VLVIDKYTKIRV
+280 VLIIDKYTKIRV

-314 NVKLSFEEYVQR
+314 NVKLSFEEYAQK
-326 YENTSDT
+326 YEDTSDT

-365 NSAKFVE
+365 SSAKFTE
-372 VNTKILNVSNMLTA
+372 VNAKILNVSDMLTA

-422 TLETNALT
+422 TLEINALT
-430 AGSALIHSLTS
+430 ASSALIHSLTS
-441 DVANINTLMFGT
+441 DVANINTLMFGA

-476 KSAMIQDIVAD
+476 KSAMIKDIAAD

-508 DIADNTIKICDDA
+508 DIADNTIKICDDT

-557 DGIKRPI
+557 DGIKRPV

-572 NANISANKLDITS
+572 DANISANKLDITS

-670 ISSKIWKQDITTAV
+670 ISSKVWKQDITTAV
-684 SELEIGG
+684 SELEVGG
-691 RNLILDSGYEGT
+691 RNLIPDSGYEGT

-890 TKKADGSTVTM
+890 TQKADGSTVTT
-901 LKNNLTSLEANLN
+901 LQNNLTSLEANLN
-914 GFRSEVSNTYTKQ
+914 GFKSEVSSTYTTKT
-927 VDFDNLE
+927 DFNNLE

-939 LVIGSQNFNFIVYSV
+939 LF
-954 GGTYATNVYT
+954 
-964 SKEALSGCYIAITC
+964 
-978 TATGKGFYS
+978 
-987 YPLTLERQSKGETIT
+987 
-1002 YSFWACCSV
+1002 
-1011 NKSGQIGYER
+1011 
-1021 NGQRHIELTTQ
+1021 
-1032 WKYYTYTFTASKSL
+1032 
-1046 NYAFT
+1046 
-1051 WYLDWNVNEKLYI
+1051 
-1064 RDFKTEYGTKPTDW
+1064 YGTKAFVITNAKSFGSSNSWITSETYNGLTVRRYGYSWNFYRPVISLESGNYVFSGYAKGTNSKTVFMQVNAGDTVLCYKADNITTDWKRYFVSFQLTEKTDVTFYFELRDTGGNIYECGWKLEKGDKPTDW

-1093 AIKQSADSIKTEVK
+1093 AIKQSADSIKTEVN

-1169 VISGFQFDGNGI
+1169 TIGGFQITSTGINAANGL
-1181 FNVENGV
+1181 V
-1188 GCGMQKYNR
+1188 GMNITS
-1197 GWAFWAGPGGIG
+1197 GWAFHAGNIIAGTDRTVFCVGHEG
-1209 NGGGSAEYRVG
+1209 NVYCHNFWSDNAMIVGGSINV
-1220 HDGTV
+1220 
-1225 YATNM
+1225 
-1230 NITGGSF
+1230 
-1237 NINNNFIVDSSG
+1237 NNNFIVDSSG

-1276 AASNID
+1276 AASNLD
-1282 AGSTVGCN
+1282 VGSTIGCN

-1300 REQLYYW
+1300 REQFYYW

>member
-1 MLRLLNAQRQ
+1 MLRLLNAQRHHL
-11 IMPPVT
+11 PPVT

-22 RIERVLGYDD
+22 RIERVLDYDD
-32 RTLYFSVPVWAIPEE
+32 RTLYFSVPVCAMPEE

-62 IKQINLNVNDD
+62 IRQMNLNDD

-87 GEHFDTFASTEQT
+87 GTHFDTFTSTEQT

-107 AFAGTGWRCESSL
+107 AFAGTGWRCESRL

-138 QAVKTYRAEPVID
+138 QAVKTYRVEPMID
-151 SLNKIVTFVEKRG
+151 SLNKVVTFTEKRG

-204 SVNNGVKYL
+204 AINGGKKYL

-227 KDERYTVPEN
+227 KDERYTVPES
-237 LMEDAGEKLY
+237 LMEDAMEKLH

-260 IDLAKVSRKYSIL
+260 LDLAKVSRKYSIL

-280 VLVIDKYTKIRV
+280 VLIIDKYTKIRV

-303 DNPDKNTCEIS
+303 DNPDQNTCEIS
-314 NVKLSFEEYVQR
+314 NVKLSFEEYAQK
-326 YENTSDT
+326 YEDTSNT

-365 NSAKFVE
+365 NSAKFTE
-372 VNTKILNVSNMLTA
+372 VNTKILNVSDMLTA

-409 TIENLSA
+409 TIQNLSA

-422 TLETNALT
+422 ILETNALT
-430 AGSALIHSLTS
+430 ASSALIHSLTS

-498 VEVVSKSGNL
+498 VEVVSGSGNL
-508 DIADNTIKICDDA
+508 DISDNTIKICDDT

-542 KNGNLMF
+542 KNGKLMF

-557 DGIKRPI
+557 DGIKRPV

-614 FKQMSTDV
+614 FKQMTTDV
-622 QTATTKA
+622 QTAVTKA
-629 DSVYTLAESANNNAA
+629 DGVYTLAEAANNNAA
-644 SALAQVQTVTETVST
+644 SALAQVQMVTETVST

-691 RNLILDSGYEGT
+691 RNLALDTSNQYSTPFTGFNGYENQTPFVAEVLTDGLKEGDIITVSIVFKYNNIVPT
-703 SGSEATWGTWI
+703 SGHNARFALLQGYGNVNGWNGGFPAGKILEGISGDDEIEIVYQSKLSKQQLENHYWVVDIRCDWI
-714 AKTIEDGNNSE
+714 QSG
-725 KSLGIRATGTGV
+725 
-737 DAYAARSISRPPNG
+737 
-751 IYTLS
+751 S
-756 MDIKASEPCGLCGGV
+756 M
-771 YLQCDGGSYCGC
+771 Q
-783 PDLVAGTEITT
+783 
-794 KWKRFKKTF
+794 WKRLK
-803 QIADN
+803 I
-808 WNSNAVRIILRPA
+808 
-821 GNTQIVVS
+821 
-829 YDNIKL
+829 
-835 EKGNKATDWTPAPE
+835 EKGNKPTDWTPAPE

-874 TLSSLTAT
+874 TLSGLTAT

-890 TKKADGSTVTM
+890 TQKADGSTVTT
-901 LKNNLTSLEANLN
+901 LQNNLTSLEANLN
-914 GFRSEVSNTYTKQ
+914 GFKSEVSSTYTTKT
-927 VDFDNLE
+927 DFNNLE

-939 LVIGSQNFNFIVYSV
+939 LF
-954 GGTYATNVYT
+954 
-964 SKEALSGCYIAITC
+964 
-978 TATGKGFYS
+978 
-987 YPLTLERQSKGETIT
+987 
-1002 YSFWACCSV
+1002 
-1011 NKSGQIGYER
+1011 
-1021 NGQRHIELTTQ
+1021 
-1032 WKYYTYTFTASKSL
+1032 
-1046 NYAFT
+1046 
-1051 WYLDWNVNEKLYI
+1051 
-1064 RDFKTEYGTKPTDW
+1064 YGTKAFVITNAKSFGSSNSWITSETYNGLTVRRYGYSWNFYRPVISLESGNYVFSGYAKGTNSKIVFMQVNAGDTVLCYKAANITTDWKRYFVLFQLTEKTDVTFYFELRDTGGNIYECGWKLEKGDKPTDW

-1093 AIKQSADSIKTEVK
+1093 AIKQSADSIKTEVN

-1169 VISGFQFDGNGI
+1169 TIGGFQITSTGINAANGL
-1181 FNVENGV
+1181 V
-1188 GCGMQKYNR
+1188 GMNITS
-1197 GWAFWAGPGGIG
+1197 GWAFHAGNIIAGTDRTVFCVGHEG
-1209 NGGGSAEYRVG
+1209 NVYCHNFWSDNAMIVGGSINV
-1220 HDGTV
+1220 
-1225 YATNM
+1225 
-1230 NITGGSF
+1230 
-1237 NINNNFIVDSSG
+1237 NNNFIVDSSG

-1282 AGSTVGCN
+1282 VGSTVGCN

-1300 REQLYYW
+1300 REQFYYW

>member
-11 IMPPVT
+11 MMPPVT
-17 TYNDL
+17 TYTDL
-22 RIERVLGYDD
+22 RIERVLDYDD
-32 RTLYFSVPVWAIPEE
+32 RTLYFSVPVCAMPEE
-47 MKLENYIQTKEDEYV
+47 MKLENYIRTKEDEYV
-62 IKQINLNVNDD
+62 IKQINLNDD

-87 GEHFDTFASTEQT
+87 GTHFDTFTTTEQT
-100 IVQAMNL
+100 IVQAMDL

-138 QAVKTYRAEPVID
+138 QAVKTYRVEPLID

-204 SVNNGVKYL
+204 AINGGKKYL
-213 EDHTYSPKIKTYYW
+213 EDHTYSPKIKTYFW
-227 KDERYTVPEN
+227 KDERYTVPES
-237 LMEDAGEKLY
+237 LMEDAREKLH

-260 IDLAKVSRKYSIL
+260 LDLAKVSREYSIL

-280 VLVIDKYTKIRV
+280 VLIIDKYTKIRE

-303 DNPDKNTCEIS
+303 DNPEQNTCEIS
-314 NVKLSFEEYVQR
+314 NVKLSFEEYAQK
-326 YENTSDT
+326 YEDTSDT

-372 VNTKILNVSNMLTA
+372 VNTKILNVSELMTA

-397 KLTATDADLKYA
+397 KLTAADADLKYA
-409 TIENLSA
+409 TIQNLSA
-416 ATGRID
+416 QTGRID

-461 EFSNTVVG
+461 EFSNSVVS

-476 KSAMIQDIVAD
+476 KSAMVKDIVAD

-508 DIADNTIKICDDA
+508 DIADNTIKISDDA

-542 KNGNLMF
+542 KNGKLMF

-614 FKQMSTDV
+614 FKQMTTDV
-622 QTATTKA
+622 QTAVTKA
-629 DSVYTLAESANNNAA
+629 DGVYTLAETANNNAA

-670 ISSKIWKQDITTAV
+670 ISSKVWKQDITTAV

-691 RNLILDSGYEGT
+691 RNLYTGTKNFTTEWPNIINWETDGTYKGFTVKKRSGQLWQALWQSVNVQEGEVYT
-703 SGSEATWGTWI
+703 YSAY
-714 AKTIEDGNNSE
+714 AKTDNLDNFSIGYFMSGASCGAETLNTICPTEVNTWTRVSATCRITKAGTMHFGIEPMSM
-725 KSLGIRATGTGV
+725 GTIWV
-737 DAYAARSISRPPNG
+737 
-751 IYTLS
+751 
-756 MDIKASEPCGLCGGV
+756 CGL
-771 YLQCDGGSYCGC
+771 
-783 PDLVAGTEITT
+783 
-794 KWKRFKKTF
+794 
-803 QIADN
+803 
-808 WNSNAVRIILRPA
+808 
-821 GNTQIVVS
+821 
-829 YDNIKL
+829 KL
-835 EKGNKATDWTPAPE
+835 EQGNKPTDWTPAPE

-859 GTTTTLSNQYTSLNQ
+859 GTTTTISTQYTTLNQ
-874 TLSSLTAT
+874 TLQSLTAT

-890 TKKADGSTVTM
+890 TQKADGSTVTT
-901 LKNNLTSLEANLN
+901 LQNNLTSLEANLN
-914 GFRSEVSNTYTKQ
+914 GFKSEVSSAYTTKT
-927 VDFDNLE
+927 DFNNLE

-939 LVIGSQNFNFIVYSV
+939 LF
-954 GGTYATNVYT
+954 
-964 SKEALSGCYIAITC
+964 
-978 TATGKGFYS
+978 
-987 YPLTLERQSKGETIT
+987 
-1002 YSFWACCSV
+1002 
-1011 NKSGQIGYER
+1011 
-1021 NGQRHIELTTQ
+1021 
-1032 WKYYTYTFTASKSL
+1032 
-1046 NYAFT
+1046 
-1051 WYLDWNVNEKLYI
+1051 
-1064 RDFKTEYGTKPTDW
+1064 YGTKAFVITNAKSFGSSNSWITSETYNGLTVRRYGYSWNFYRPVISLESGNYVFSGYAKGTNSKIVFMQVNAGDTILCYKAANITTDWKRYFVSFQLTEKTDVTFYFELRDTGGNIYECGWKLEKGDKPTDW

-1093 AIKQSADSIKTEVK
+1093 AIKQSADSIKTEVN

-1169 VISGFQFDGNGI
+1169 TIGGFQITSTGINAANGL
-1181 FNVENGV
+1181 V
-1188 GCGMQKYNR
+1188 GMNITS
-1197 GWAFWAGPGGIG
+1197 GWAFHAGNIIAGTDRTVFCVGHEG
-1209 NGGGSAEYRVG
+1209 NVYCHNFWTDNAVIVGGSINV
-1220 HDGTV
+1220 
-1225 YATNM
+1225 
-1230 NITGGSF
+1230 
-1237 NINNNFIVDSSG
+1237 NNNFIVDSSG

-1282 AGSTVGCN
+1282 AGSTIGCN

-1300 REQLYYW
+1300 REQFYYW

>member
-11 IMPPVT
+11 MMPPVT
-17 TYNDL
+17 TYTDL
-22 RIERVLGYDD
+22 RIERVLDYDD
-32 RTLYFSVPVWAIPEE
+32 RTLYFSVPVCAMPAE
-47 MKLENYIQTKEDEYV
+47 MKLENYIRTKEDEYV
-62 IKQINLNVNDD
+62 IKQINLNDD

-87 GEHFDTFASTEQT
+87 GTHFDTFTTTEQT

-107 AFAGTGWRCESSL
+107 AFAGTGWRCMCEL

-138 QAVKTYRAEPVID
+138 QAVKTYRVEPVID

-204 SVNNGVKYL
+204 AINGGKKYL

-253 VAYTCDV
+253 VAYTCSV
-260 IDLAKVSRKYSIL
+260 LDLAKVSRKYSIL
-273 QFGIGDT
+273 QYSLGDT

-303 DNPDKNTCEIS
+303 DNPEQNTCEIS
-314 NVKLSFEEYVQR
+314 NVKLSFEEYAQK
-326 YENTSDT
+326 YEDTSDT

-343 VDGDAIDN
+343 VDGDAIDS

-372 VNTKILNVSNMLTA
+372 VNTKILNVSDMLTA
-386 ANAKIGTLETT
+386 TNAKIGTLETT

-416 ATGRID
+416 QTGRID

-461 EFSNTVVG
+461 EFSNSVVS

-476 KSAMIQDIVAD
+476 KSAMVKDIVAD

-508 DIADNTIKICDDA
+508 DIADNTIKISDDA

-572 NANISANKLDITS
+572 AANISAAKLDISS

-598 SARVFV
+598 SARVYV
-604 DADSQTLDVA
+604 DADNQTLDVA
-614 FKQMSTDV
+614 FKQMTTDV
-622 QTATTKA
+622 QTAATKA

-644 SALAQVQTVTETVST
+644 SALAQVQTVTETIST

-670 ISSKIWKQDITTAV
+670 ISSKIWKQDITTMV

-691 RNLILDSGYEGT
+691 RNLYTGTKDYNGTGWKNVHLWKNDGTYNGFTVKKNSTWWNGLYQVVEVKQGEIYTFSGY
-703 SGSEATWGTWI
+703 
-714 AKTIEDGNNSE
+714 AKANGGGCYIY
-725 KSLGIRATGTGV
+725 ATGAGASFDTESKSIEISSEWQRISHTFVVTKSGG
-737 DAYAARSISRPPNG
+737 AAFRFEQSDKSKNIWV
-751 IYTLS
+751 
-756 MDIKASEPCGLCGGV
+756 CGL
-771 YLQCDGGSYCGC
+771 
-783 PDLVAGTEITT
+783 
-794 KWKRFKKTF
+794 
-803 QIADN
+803 
-808 WNSNAVRIILRPA
+808 
-821 GNTQIVVS
+821 
-829 YDNIKL
+829 KL
-835 EKGNKATDWTPAPE
+835 EKGNKPTDWTPAPE

-874 TLSSLTAT
+874 TLSGLTAT

-890 TKKADGSTVTM
+890 TQKADGSTVTT
-901 LKNNLTSLEANLN
+901 LQNNLTSLEANLN
-914 GFRSEVSNTYTKQ
+914 GFRSEVSSTYTTKT
-927 VDFDNLE
+927 DFNNLE

-939 LVIGSQNFNFIVYSV
+939 LIPDSSFENNIYSNVWCYNTEKVLASGNGSQRCLGIRTVSIQGDAYACISSLPKPPNGTYTLSMDIKSSRRGYLYNGTYLQLEGGSFIGSPGV
-954 GGTYATNVYT
+954 A
-964 SKEALSGCYIAITC
+964 ADL
-978 TATGKGFYS
+978 
-987 YPLTLERQSKGETIT
+987 
-1002 YSFWACCSV
+1002 
-1011 NKSGQIGYER
+1011 
-1021 NGQRHIELTTQ
+1021 ELTTE
-1032 WKYYTYTFTASKSL
+1032 WKRYSVTFDIHDGWGAEKVRLIFRGTSDTSAIVYYDNIKLEKGSK
-1046 NYAFT
+1046 A
-1051 WYLDWNVNEKLYI
+1051 
-1064 RDFKTEYGTKPTDW
+1064 TDW

-1093 AIKQSADSIKTEVK
+1093 AIKQSADSVKTEVN

-1169 VISGFQFDGNGI
+1169 VISGFNFDGNGI
-1181 FNVENGV
+1181 FNVESGV

-1220 HDGTV
+1220 HDGAV

-1237 NINNNFIVDSSG
+1237 NINNSFIVDKNG

-1276 AASNID
+1276 AASNLD
-1282 AGSTVGCN
+1282 VGSTVGCN

-1300 REQLYYW
+1300 REQFYYW
-1307 YNDSWVRLRDY
+1307 YNSSWVKLRDY

>member
-1 MLRLLNAQRQ
+1 MLRLLNARRK
-11 IMPPVT
+11 MMLPVT

-22 RIERVLGYDD
+22 RIERVLDYDD
-32 RTLYFSVPVWAIPEE
+32 RTLHFSVPVCAMPEE
-47 MKLENYIQTKEDEYV
+47 MTLENYIQTKDDEYV
-62 IKQINLNVNDD
+62 IKQINAKDNN
-73 SYEITAQL
+73 YEITAQL

-87 GEHFDTFASTEQT
+87 GTHFDTFTTTEQT

-107 AFAGTGWRCESSL
+107 AFAGTGWRCVSGL

-138 QAVKTYRAEPVID
+138 QAVKTYRVEPMID
-151 SLNKIVTFVEKRG
+151 SLNKVVTFTEKRG

-188 FYTRIIPVGK
+188 FYTRIIPAGK

-204 SVNNGVKYL
+204 SVNNGIKYL
-213 EDHTYSPKIKTYYW
+213 EDHTYSPKVKTYYW
-227 KDERYTVPEN
+227 KDERYTVPES
-237 LMEDAGEKLY
+237 LMEDAKEKLY

-260 IDLAKVSRKYSIL
+260 LDLAKVSRKYSIL

-280 VLVIDKYTKIRV
+280 VLIIDKYTKIRV

-303 DNPDKNTCEIS
+303 DNPEQNTCEIS
-314 NVKLSFEEYVQR
+314 NVKLSFEKYAQK
-326 YENTSDT
+326 YEDTSDT

-365 NSAKFVE
+365 SSAKFTE

-461 EFSNTVVG
+461 EFSNSVVS

-476 KSAMIQDIVAD
+476 KSAMVKDIVAD

-508 DIADNTIKICDDA
+508 DIADNTITISDDA

-542 KNGNLMF
+542 KNGKLMF

-670 ISSKIWKQDITTAV
+670 ISSKVWKQDISTMV

-691 RNLILDSGYEGT
+691 RNLALDTSNQYSTPFTGFNGYENQTPFVAEVLTDGLKEGDIITVSIVFKYNNIVPT
-703 SGSEATWGTWI
+703 SGHNARFALLQGYGNVNGWNGGFPAGKILEGISGDDEIEIVYKSKLSKQQLENHYWVVDIRCDWI
-714 AKTIEDGNNSE
+714 QSG
-725 KSLGIRATGTGV
+725 
-737 DAYAARSISRPPNG
+737 
-751 IYTLS
+751 S
-756 MDIKASEPCGLCGGV
+756 M
-771 YLQCDGGSYCGC
+771 Q
-783 PDLVAGTEITT
+783 
-794 KWKRFKKTF
+794 WKRLK
-803 QIADN
+803 I
-808 WNSNAVRIILRPA
+808 
-821 GNTQIVVS
+821 
-829 YDNIKL
+829 
-835 EKGNKATDWTPAPE
+835 EKGNKPTDWTPAPE

-874 TLSSLTAT
+874 TLSGLTAT

-890 TKKADGSTVTM
+890 TQKADGSTVTT
-901 LKNNLTSLEANLN
+901 LQNNLTSLEANLN
-914 GFRSEVSNTYTKQ
+914 GFKSEVSSTYTTKT
-927 VDFDNLE
+927 DFNNLE

-939 LVIGSQNFNFIVYSV
+939 LF
-954 GGTYATNVYT
+954 
-964 SKEALSGCYIAITC
+964 
-978 TATGKGFYS
+978 
-987 YPLTLERQSKGETIT
+987 
-1002 YSFWACCSV
+1002 
-1011 NKSGQIGYER
+1011 
-1021 NGQRHIELTTQ
+1021 
-1032 WKYYTYTFTASKSL
+1032 
-1046 NYAFT
+1046 
-1051 WYLDWNVNEKLYI
+1051 
-1064 RDFKTEYGTKPTDW
+1064 YGTKAFVITNAKSFGSSNSWITSETYNGLTVRRYGYSWNFYRPVISLESGNYVFSGYAKGTNSKIVFMQVNAGDTVLCYKAANITTDWKRYFVLFQLTEKTDVTFYFELRDTGGNIYECGWKLEKGDKPTDW
-1078 TPAPEDY
+1078 TPDPEDY

-1093 AIKQSADSIKTEVK
+1093 AIKQSADSIKTEVN

-1122 VSKTDNSQIISMINA
+1122 VSKTDNSQIVSMINA

-1169 VISGFQFDGNGI
+1169 TIGGFQITSTGINAANGL
-1181 FNVENGV
+1181 V
-1188 GCGMQKYNR
+1188 GMNITS
-1197 GWAFWAGPGGIG
+1197 GWAFHAGNIIAGTDRTVFCVGHEG
-1209 NGGGSAEYRVG
+1209 NVYCHNFWSDNAMIVGGSINV
-1220 HDGTV
+1220 
-1225 YATNM
+1225 
-1230 NITGGSF
+1230 
-1237 NINNNFIVDSSG
+1237 NNNFIVDSSG

-1276 AASNID
+1276 AASNLDVGATI
-1282 AGSTVGCN
+1282 GCN

-1300 REQLYYW
+1300 REQFYYW

>member
-11 IMPPVT
+11 MMPPVT
-17 TYNDL
+17 TYTDL
-22 RIERVLGYDD
+22 RIERVLECDD
-32 RTLYFSVPVWAIPEE
+32 RTLYFSVPVCAMPEE
-47 MKLENYIQTKEDEYV
+47 MKLENYIRTKEDEYV
-62 IKQINLNVNDD
+62 IKQINLNDD

-87 GEHFDTFASTEQT
+87 GTHFDTFTTTEQT

-138 QAVKTYRAEPVID
+138 QAVKTYRVEPVID
-151 SLNKIVTFVEKRG
+151 SLNKVVTFVEKRG
-164 SDRGVYFSSQL
+164 NDRGVYFSSQL

-204 SVNNGVKYL
+204 SVNNGIKYL
-213 EDHTYSPKIKTYYW
+213 EDHTYSPKVKTYYW
-227 KDERYTVPEN
+227 KDERYTVPES
-237 LMEDAGEKLY
+237 LMEDAKEKLY

-260 IDLAKVSRKYSIL
+260 LDLAKVSRKYSIL
-273 QFGIGDT
+273 QYSLGDT
-280 VLVIDKYTKIRV
+280 VLVIDKYTKIRE

-314 NVKLSFEEYVQR
+314 NVKLSFEEYAQK
-326 YENTSDT
+326 YEDTSDT

-372 VNTKILNVSNMLTA
+372 VNTKILNVSDMLTA

-397 KLTATDADLKYA
+397 KLTAADADLKYA
-409 TIENLSA
+409 TIQNLSA

-461 EFSNTVVG
+461 EFSNSVVS

-476 KSAMIQDIVAD
+476 KSAMIKDIAAD

-572 NANISANKLDITS
+572 TANISAAKLDITS

-629 DSVYTLAESANNNAA
+629 DGVYTLAEVANNNAA

-670 ISSKIWKQDITTAV
+670 ISSKIWKQDITTMV

-691 RNLILDSGYEGT
+691 RNLALDTSNQYSTPFTGFNGYENQTPFVAEVLTDGLKEGDIITVSIVFKYNNIVPT
-703 SGSEATWGTWI
+703 SGHNARFALLQGYGNVNGWNGGFPAGKILEGISGDDEIEIVYKSKLSKQQLENHYWVVDIRCDWI
-714 AKTIEDGNNSE
+714 QSG
-725 KSLGIRATGTGV
+725 
-737 DAYAARSISRPPNG
+737 
-751 IYTLS
+751 S
-756 MDIKASEPCGLCGGV
+756 M
-771 YLQCDGGSYCGC
+771 Q
-783 PDLVAGTEITT
+783 
-794 KWKRFKKTF
+794 WKRLK
-803 QIADN
+803 I
-808 WNSNAVRIILRPA
+808 
-821 GNTQIVVS
+821 
-829 YDNIKL
+829 
-835 EKGNKATDWTPAPE
+835 EKGNKPTDWTPAPE

-874 TLSSLTAT
+874 TLSGLTAT

-890 TKKADGSTVTM
+890 TQKADGSTVTT
-901 LKNNLTSLEANLN
+901 LQNNLTSLEANLN
-914 GFRSEVSNTYTKQ
+914 GFRSEVSRTYTTKT
-927 VDFDNLE
+927 DFNNLE

-939 LVIGSQNFNFIVYSV
+939 LLRNTTEEVR
-954 GGTYATNVYT
+954 T
-964 SKEALSGCYIAITC
+964 
-978 TATGKGFYS
+978 YS
-987 YPLTLERQSKGETIT
+987 YDMSNEYEDYGIWRTTMPSTAKQYTL
-1002 YSFWACCSV
+1002 SFWARADEDGAFAVSHFFNPNTTTYFISNMGFEGQDPDGRCEFRFTTEWRKYWVVYTQSETTEPKSV
-1011 NKSGQIGYER
+1011 IFPRMWKSPGSG
-1021 NGQRHIELTTQ
+1021 
-1032 WKYYTYTFTASKSL
+1032 
-1046 NYAFT
+1046 
-1051 WYLDWNVNEKLYI
+1051 NVYVKCVKLEQGN
-1064 RDFKTEYGTKPTDW
+1064 RPTDW

-1093 AIKQSADSIKTEVK
+1093 AIKQSADSIKTEVN

-1122 VSKTDNSQIISMINA
+1122 VSKNDNSQIVSMINA

-1169 VISGFQFDGNGI
+1169 TIGGFQITSTGINAANGL
-1181 FNVENGV
+1181 V
-1188 GCGMQKYNR
+1188 GMNITS
-1197 GWAFWAGPGGIG
+1197 GWAFHAGNIIAGTDRAVFCVGHEG
-1209 NGGGSAEYRVG
+1209 NVYCHNFWSDNAMIVGGSINV
-1220 HDGTV
+1220 
-1225 YATNM
+1225 
-1230 NITGGSF
+1230 
-1237 NINNNFIVDSSG
+1237 NNNFIVDSSG

-1276 AASNID
+1276 AASNLDVGATI
-1282 AGSTVGCN
+1282 GCN

-1300 REQLYYW
+1300 REQFYYW

>member
-87 GEHFDTFASTEQT
+87 GTHFDTFTTTEQT

-107 AFAGTGWRCESSL
+107 AFAGTGWRCVSSL

-138 QAVKTYRAEPVID
+138 QAVKTYRVEPMID
-151 SLNKIVTFVEKRG
+151 SLNKVVTFTEKRG

-204 SVNNGVKYL
+204 TVNNGIKYL
-213 EDHTYSPKIKTYYW
+213 EDHTYSPKVKTYYW
-227 KDERYTVPEN
+227 KDERYTVPES
-237 LMEDAGEKLY
+237 LMEDAKEKLY

-260 IDLAKVSRKYSIL
+260 LDLAKVSRKYSIL
-273 QFGIGDT
+273 QYSLGDT
-280 VLVIDKYTKIRV
+280 VLIIDKYTKIRV

-314 NVKLSFEEYVQR
+314 NVKLSFEEYAQK
-326 YENTSDT
+326 YEDTSDT

-351 IDAAKVQRLDEVIA
+351 IDAAKIQRLDEVIA
-365 NSAKFVE
+365 SSAKFTE
-372 VNTKILNVSNMLTA
+372 VNAKILNVSDMLTA

-422 TLETNALT
+422 TLEINALT
-430 AGSALIHSLTS
+430 ASSALIHSLTS
-441 DVANINTLMFGT
+441 DVANINTLMFGA

-476 KSAMIQDIVAD
+476 KSAMIKDIAAD

-508 DIADNTIKICDDA
+508 DIADNTIKICDDT

-557 DGIKRPI
+557 DGIKRPV

-572 NANISANKLDITS
+572 DANISANKLDITS

-670 ISSKIWKQDITTAV
+670 ISSKVWKQDITTAV

-691 RNLILDSGYEGT
+691 RNLYTGT
-703 SGSEATWGTWI
+703 
-714 AKTIEDGNNSE
+714 KNF
-725 KSLGIRATGTGV
+725 TGTGWKNLHLWKN
-737 DAYAARSISRPPNG
+737 DGTYNG
-751 IYTLS
+751 FTVKKNSTWWNGLYQVVEVKQGEIYTFS
-756 MDIKASEPCGLCGGV
+756 GYAKANGGGCYIYATGAGASFDTESKSIEISSEWQRISHTFVVTKSGGAAFRFEQSDKTKNIWVCGL
-771 YLQCDGGSYCGC
+771 
-783 PDLVAGTEITT
+783 
-794 KWKRFKKTF
+794 
-803 QIADN
+803 
-808 WNSNAVRIILRPA
+808 
-821 GNTQIVVS
+821 
-829 YDNIKL
+829 KL
-835 EKGNKATDWTPAPE
+835 EKGNKPTDWTPAPE
-849 DIDSSISALE
+849 DIDSAITSLE

-890 TKKADGSTVTM
+890 TQKADGSTVTT
-901 LKNNLTSLEANLN
+901 LQNNLTSLEANLN
-914 GFRSEVSNTYTKQ
+914 GFKSEVSSTYTTKT
-927 VDFDNLE
+927 DFNNLE

-939 LVIGSQNFNFIVYSV
+939 LYTGTKDFTTEWPNIINWETD
-954 GGTYATNVYT
+954 GTYKGFTVKKRSGQLWQALWQSVNVQEGEVYT
-964 SKEALSGCYIAITC
+964 
-978 TATGKGFYS
+978 YS
-987 YPLTLERQSKGETIT
+987 AYAKTDNLNNFS
-1002 YSFWACCSV
+1002 
-1011 NKSGQIGYER
+1011 IGYFMSGASCSAESIKTVCPTEVNTWTR
-1021 NGQRHIELTTQ
+1021 VSATCRITKAGTMHFGIEPKAAGTL
-1032 WKYYTYTFTASKSL
+1032 WVCGL
-1046 NYAFT
+1046 
-1051 WYLDWNVNEKLYI
+1051 KLEQGN
-1064 RDFKTEYGTKPTDW
+1064 KATDW

-1093 AIKQSADSIKTEVK
+1093 AIKQSADSIKTEVN

-1122 VSKTDNSQIISMINA
+1122 VSKNDNSQIISMINA

-1169 VISGFQFDGNGI
+1169 TIGGFQITSTGINAANGL
-1181 FNVENGV
+1181 V
-1188 GCGMQKYNR
+1188 GMNITS
-1197 GWAFWAGPGGIG
+1197 GWAFHAGNIIAGTDRTVFCVGHEG
-1209 NGGGSAEYRVG
+1209 NVYCHNFWSDNAMIVGGSINV
-1220 HDGTV
+1220 
-1225 YATNM
+1225 
-1230 NITGGSF
+1230 
-1237 NINNNFIVDSSG
+1237 NNNFIVDSSG

-1282 AGSTVGCN
+1282 AGSTIGCN

-1300 REQLYYW
+1300 REQFYYW

>member
-32 RTLYFSVPVWAIPEE
+32 RTLYFSVPVCAMPEE

-62 IKQINLNVNDD
+62 IRQMNLNGD

-87 GEHFDTFASTEQT
+87 GTHFDTFATTEQT

-120 TKKRT
+120 TKMRT

-204 SVNNGVKYL
+204 AVNGGKKYL
-213 EDHTYSPKIKTYYW
+213 EDYTYSPKVKTYYW
-227 KDERYTVPEN
+227 KDERYTVPES
-237 LMEDAGEKLY
+237 LMEDAREKLY

-253 VAYTCDV
+253 VANTCDV
-260 IDLAKVSRKYSIL
+260 LDLAKVSRKYSIL
-273 QFGIGDT
+273 QYSLGDT
-280 VLVIDKYTKIRV
+280 VLIIDKYTKIRE
-292 QQRIVKMTEYP
+292 QQRIVKITEYP
-303 DNPDKNTCEIS
+303 DNSDKNTCEIS
-314 NVKLSFEEYVQR
+314 NVKLSFEEYAQK
-326 YENTSDT
+326 YEDTSDT

-351 IDAAKVQRLDEVIA
+351 IDATKIQRLDEVIA

-372 VNTKILNVSNMLTA
+372 VNTKILNVSDTLTA

-409 TIENLSA
+409 TIQNLSA

-422 TLETNALT
+422 ILETNALT
-430 AGSALIHSLTS
+430 ASSALIHSLTS

-572 NANISANKLDITS
+572 NANISANKLDINS

-670 ISSKIWKQDITTAV
+670 ISSKVWKQDITTMV

-691 RNLILDSGYEGT
+691 RNLALDTSNQYSTPFTGFNGYENQTPFVAEVLTDGLKEGDIITVSIVFKYNNIVPT
-703 SGSEATWGTWI
+703 SGHNARFALLQGYGNVNGWNGGFPAGKILEGISGDDEIEIVYKSKLSKQQLENHYWVVDIRCDWI
-714 AKTIEDGNNSE
+714 QSG
-725 KSLGIRATGTGV
+725 
-737 DAYAARSISRPPNG
+737 
-751 IYTLS
+751 S
-756 MDIKASEPCGLCGGV
+756 M
-771 YLQCDGGSYCGC
+771 Q
-783 PDLVAGTEITT
+783 
-794 KWKRFKKTF
+794 WKRLK
-803 QIADN
+803 I
-808 WNSNAVRIILRPA
+808 
-821 GNTQIVVS
+821 
-829 YDNIKL
+829 
-835 EKGNKATDWTPAPE
+835 EKGNKPTDWTPAPE

-874 TLSSLTAT
+874 TLAGLTAT

-890 TKKADGSTVTM
+890 TQKADGSTVTT
-901 LKNNLTSLEANLN
+901 LQNNLTSLEANLN
-914 GFRSEVSNTYTKQ
+914 GFKSEVSSTYTTKT
-927 VDFDNLE
+927 DFNNLE

-939 LVIGSQNFNFIVYSV
+939 LF
-954 GGTYATNVYT
+954 
-964 SKEALSGCYIAITC
+964 
-978 TATGKGFYS
+978 
-987 YPLTLERQSKGETIT
+987 
-1002 YSFWACCSV
+1002 
-1011 NKSGQIGYER
+1011 
-1021 NGQRHIELTTQ
+1021 
-1032 WKYYTYTFTASKSL
+1032 
-1046 NYAFT
+1046 
-1051 WYLDWNVNEKLYI
+1051 
-1064 RDFKTEYGTKPTDW
+1064 YGTKAFVITNAKSFGSSNSWITSETYNGLTVRRYGYSWNFYRPVISLESGNYVFSGYAKGTNSKIVFMQVNAGDTVLCYKAANITTDWKRYFVLFQLTEKTDVTFYFELRDTGGNIYECGWKLEKGDKPTDW

-1093 AIKQSADSIKTEVK
+1093 AIKQSADSIKTEVN

-1122 VSKTDNSQIISMINA
+1122 VSKTDNSQIVSMINA

-1169 VISGFQFDGNGI
+1169 TIGGFQITSTGINAANGL
-1181 FNVENGV
+1181 V
-1188 GCGMQKYNR
+1188 GMNITS
-1197 GWAFWAGPGGIG
+1197 GWAFHAGNIIAGTDRTVFCVGHEG
-1209 NGGGSAEYRVG
+1209 NVYCHNFWSDNATIVGGSINV
-1220 HDGTV
+1220 
-1225 YATNM
+1225 
-1230 NITGGSF
+1230 
-1237 NINNNFIVDSSG
+1237 NNNFIVDSSG

-1276 AASNID
+1276 AASNLDVGATI
-1282 AGSTVGCN
+1282 GCN

-1300 REQLYYW
+1300 REQFYYW

>member
-17 TYNDL
+17 TYTDL
-22 RIERVLGYDD
+22 RIERVLDYDD
-32 RTLYFSVPVWAIPEE
+32 RTLYFSVPVCAMPEE

-62 IKQINLNVNDD
+62 IRQMNLNGD

-87 GEHFDTFASTEQT
+87 GTHFDTFATTEQT

-204 SVNNGVKYL
+204 AVNGGKKYL
-213 EDHTYSPKIKTYYW
+213 EDYTYSPKVKTYYW
-227 KDERYTVPEN
+227 KDERYTVPES
-237 LMEDAGEKLY
+237 LMEDAREKLY

-253 VAYTCDV
+253 VANTCDV
-260 IDLAKVSRKYSIL
+260 LDLAKVSRKYSIL
-273 QFGIGDT
+273 QYSLGDT
-280 VLVIDKYTKIRV
+280 VLVIDKYTKIRE
-292 QQRIVKMTEYP
+292 QQRIVKITEYP
-303 DNPDKNTCEIS
+303 DNSDKNTCEIS
-314 NVKLSFEEYVQR
+314 NVKLSFEEYAQK
-326 YENTSDT
+326 YEDTSDT

-351 IDAAKVQRLDEVIA
+351 IDAAKIQRLDEVIA

-372 VNTKILNVSNMLTA
+372 VNTKILNVSDTLTA

-409 TIENLSA
+409 TIQNLSA

-422 TLETNALT
+422 ILETNALT
-430 AGSALIHSLTS
+430 ASSALIHSLTS

-528 GKDAAGD
+528 GKDAVGD

-572 NANISANKLDITS
+572 DANISANKLDITS

-604 DADSQTLDVA
+604 DADNQTLDVA

-670 ISSKIWKQDITTAV
+670 ISSKIWKQDITTMV

-691 RNLILDSGYEGT
+691 RNLALDTSNQYSTPFTGFNGYENQTPFVAEVLTDGLKEGDIITVSIVFKYNNIVPT
-703 SGSEATWGTWI
+703 SGHNARFALLQGYGNVNGWNGGFPAGKILEGISGDDEIEIVYKSKLSKQQLENHYWVVDIRCDWI
-714 AKTIEDGNNSE
+714 QSG
-725 KSLGIRATGTGV
+725 
-737 DAYAARSISRPPNG
+737 
-751 IYTLS
+751 S
-756 MDIKASEPCGLCGGV
+756 M
-771 YLQCDGGSYCGC
+771 Q
-783 PDLVAGTEITT
+783 
-794 KWKRFKKTF
+794 WKRLK
-803 QIADN
+803 I
-808 WNSNAVRIILRPA
+808 
-821 GNTQIVVS
+821 
-829 YDNIKL
+829 
-835 EKGNKATDWTPAPE
+835 EKGNKPTDWTPAPE

-859 GTTTTLSNQYTSLNQ
+859 GTTTTLSNQYASLNQ

-890 TKKADGSTVTM
+890 TQKADGSTVTT
-901 LKNNLTSLEANLN
+901 LQNNLTSLEANLN
-914 GFRSEVSNTYTKQ
+914 GFKSEVSSTYTTKT
-927 VDFDNLE
+927 DFNNLE

-939 LVIGSQNFNFIVYSV
+939 LF
-954 GGTYATNVYT
+954 
-964 SKEALSGCYIAITC
+964 
-978 TATGKGFYS
+978 
-987 YPLTLERQSKGETIT
+987 
-1002 YSFWACCSV
+1002 
-1011 NKSGQIGYER
+1011 
-1021 NGQRHIELTTQ
+1021 
-1032 WKYYTYTFTASKSL
+1032 
-1046 NYAFT
+1046 
-1051 WYLDWNVNEKLYI
+1051 
-1064 RDFKTEYGTKPTDW
+1064 YGTKAFVITNAKSFGSSNSWITSETYNGLTVRRYGYSWNFYRPVISLESGNYVFSGYAKGTNSKTVFMQVNAGDTVLCYKAANITTDWKRYFVSFQLTEKTDVTFYFELRDTGGNIYECGWKLEKGDKPTDW

-1093 AIKQSADSIKTEVK
+1093 AIKQSADSIKTEVN

-1169 VISGFQFDGNGI
+1169 TIGGFKITSTGINAANGL
-1181 FNVENGV
+1181 V
-1188 GCGMQKYNR
+1188 GMNITS
-1197 GWAFWAGPGGIG
+1197 GWAFHAGNIIAGTDRTVFCVGHEG
-1209 NGGGSAEYRVG
+1209 NVYCHNFWSDNAMIVGGSINV
-1220 HDGTV
+1220 
-1225 YATNM
+1225 
-1230 NITGGSF
+1230 
-1237 NINNNFIVDSSG
+1237 NNNFIVDSSG

-1262 TTYAN
+1262 TAYAN

-1282 AGSTVGCN
+1282 AGSTIGCN

-1300 REQLYYW
+1300 REQFYYW

-1318 ITAIINGG
+1318 IMAIINGG

>member
-32 RTLYFSVPVWAIPEE
+32 RTLYFSVPVCAMPEE

-62 IKQINLNVNDD
+62 IRQMNLNGD

-87 GEHFDTFASTEQT
+87 GTHFDTFATTEQT

-120 TKKRT
+120 TKMRT

-204 SVNNGVKYL
+204 AVNGGKKYL
-213 EDHTYSPKIKTYYW
+213 EDYTYSPKVKTYYW
-227 KDERYTVPEN
+227 KDERYTVPES
-237 LMEDAGEKLY
+237 LMEDAREKLY

-253 VAYTCDV
+253 VANTCDV
-260 IDLAKVSRKYSIL
+260 LDLAKVSRKYSIL
-273 QFGIGDT
+273 QYSLGDT
-280 VLVIDKYTKIRV
+280 VLIIDKYTKIRE
-292 QQRIVKMTEYP
+292 QQRIVKITEYP
-303 DNPDKNTCEIS
+303 DNSDKNTCEIS
-314 NVKLSFEEYVQR
+314 NVKLSFEEYAQK
-326 YENTSDT
+326 YEDTSDT

-351 IDAAKVQRLDEVIA
+351 IDATKIQRLDEVIA

-372 VNTKILNVSNMLTA
+372 VNTKILNVSDTLTA

-409 TIENLSA
+409 TIQNLSA

-422 TLETNALT
+422 ILETNALT
-430 AGSALIHSLTS
+430 ASSALIHSLTS

-557 DGIKRPI
+557 DGIKRPV

-572 NANISANKLDITS
+572 NANISANKLDINS

-622 QTATTKA
+622 QTAVTKA
-629 DSVYTLAESANNNAA
+629 DGVYTLAEAANNNAA

-670 ISSKIWKQDITTAV
+670 ISSKIWKQDITTMV

-691 RNLILDSGYEGT
+691 RNLALDTSNQYSTPFTGFNGYENQTPFVAEVLTDGLKEGDIITVSIVFKYNNIVPT
-703 SGSEATWGTWI
+703 SGHNARFALLQGYGNVNGWNGGFPAGKILEGISGDDEIEIVYKSKLSKQQLENHYWVVDIRCDWI
-714 AKTIEDGNNSE
+714 QSG
-725 KSLGIRATGTGV
+725 
-737 DAYAARSISRPPNG
+737 
-751 IYTLS
+751 S
-756 MDIKASEPCGLCGGV
+756 M
-771 YLQCDGGSYCGC
+771 Q
-783 PDLVAGTEITT
+783 
-794 KWKRFKKTF
+794 WKRLK
-803 QIADN
+803 I
-808 WNSNAVRIILRPA
+808 
-821 GNTQIVVS
+821 
-829 YDNIKL
+829 
-835 EKGNKATDWTPAPE
+835 EKGNKPTDWTPAPE

-874 TLSSLTAT
+874 TLSGLTAT
-882 VNANTTAI
+882 VNANTTMI
-890 TKKADGSTVTM
+890 SQKADGSTVTT
-901 LKNNLTSLEANLN
+901 LQNNLTTLEANLN
-914 GFRSEVSNTYTKQ
+914 GFRSEVSSTYTTKT
-927 VDFDNLE
+927 DFNNLE

-939 LVIGSQNFNFIVYSV
+939 LYTGTKDFTTEWPNIINWETD
-954 GGTYATNVYT
+954 GTYKGFTVKKRSGQLWQALWQSVNVQEGEVYT
-964 SKEALSGCYIAITC
+964 
-978 TATGKGFYS
+978 YS
-987 YPLTLERQSKGETIT
+987 AYVKTDNLDNFS
-1002 YSFWACCSV
+1002 
-1011 NKSGQIGYER
+1011 IGYFMSGASCSAES
-1021 NGQRHIELTTQ
+1021 IETVCPTEV
-1032 WKYYTYTFTASKSL
+1032 
-1046 NYAFT
+1046 NT
-1051 WYLDWNVNEKLYI
+1051 WTRVSATCRITKAGTMHFGIEPKAAGTIWVCGLKL
-1064 RDFKTEYGTKPTDW
+1064 EQGNKPTDW

-1093 AIKQSADSIKTEVK
+1093 AIKQSADSIKTEVN

-1122 VSKTDNSQIISMINA
+1122 VSKNDNSQIVSMINA

-1158 NLDGTVAFTGG
+1158 NLDGTVVFTGG
-1169 VISGFQFDGNGI
+1169 TIGGFQITSTGINAANGL
-1181 FNVENGV
+1181 V
-1188 GCGMQKYNR
+1188 GMNITS
-1197 GWAFWAGPGGIG
+1197 GWAFHAGNIIAGTDRTVFCVGHEG
-1209 NGGGSAEYRVG
+1209 NVYCHNFWSDNAMIVGGSINV
-1220 HDGTV
+1220 
-1225 YATNM
+1225 
-1230 NITGGSF
+1230 
-1237 NINNNFIVDSSG
+1237 NNNFIVDSSG

-1276 AASNID
+1276 AASNLDVGATI
-1282 AGSTVGCN
+1282 GCN

-1300 REQLYYW
+1300 REQFYYW

>member
-11 IMPPVT
+11 MMPPVT
-17 TYNDL
+17 TYTDL
-22 RIERVLGYDD
+22 RIERVLECDD
-32 RTLYFSVPVWAIPEE
+32 RTLYFSVPVCAMPEE
-47 MKLENYIQTKEDEYV
+47 MKLENYIRTKEDEYV
-62 IKQINLNVNDD
+62 IKQINLNDD

-87 GEHFDTFASTEQT
+87 GTHFDTFATTEQT

-138 QAVKTYRAEPVID
+138 QAVKTYRVEPVID
-151 SLNKIVTFVEKRG
+151 SLNKVVTFVEKRG
-164 SDRGVYFSSQL
+164 NDRGVYFSSQL

-204 SVNNGVKYL
+204 SVNNGIKYL
-213 EDHTYSPKIKTYYW
+213 EDHTYSPKVKTYYW
-227 KDERYTVPEN
+227 KDERYTVPES
-237 LMEDAGEKLY
+237 LMEDAKEKLY

-260 IDLAKVSRKYSIL
+260 LDLAKVSRKYSIL
-273 QFGIGDT
+273 QYSLGDT
-280 VLVIDKYTKIRV
+280 VLVIDKYTKIRE
-292 QQRIVKMTEYP
+292 QQRIVKITEYP
-303 DNPDKNTCEIS
+303 DNSDKNTCEIS
-314 NVKLSFEEYVQR
+314 NVKLSFEEYAQK
-326 YENTSDT
+326 YEDTSDT

-343 VDGDAIDN
+343 VDGDAIDS

-365 NSAKFVE
+365 NSAKFIE
-372 VNTKILNVSNMLTA
+372 VNTKILKVSDMLTA
-386 ANAKIGTLETT
+386 TNAKIGTLETT
-397 KLTATDADLKYA
+397 KLTAADADLKYA
-409 TIENLSA
+409 TIQNLNA

-476 KSAMIQDIVAD
+476 KSAMIKDIAAD

-508 DIADNTIKICDDA
+508 DIADNTIKICDDT

-528 GKDAAGD
+528 GKDASGD

-542 KNGNLMF
+542 KNGKLMF

-564 IRNDMVSD
+564 IRDDMVSD
-572 NANISANKLDITS
+572 AANISAAKLDISS

-622 QTATTKA
+622 QTAATKA

-659 QGTQLTEVQGQ
+659 QGTQLTAVQGQ
-670 ISSKIWKQDITTAV
+670 LSSKVWKQDITTAV

-691 RNLILDSGYEGT
+691 RNLIPDSSFE
-703 SGSEATWGTWI
+703 
-714 AKTIEDGNNSE
+714 NNSCSNVWCYNTE
-725 KSLGIRATGTGV
+725 KVVASGNGSQRCLGIRTLSTPG
-737 DAYAARSISRPPNG
+737 DAYACISSLPKPPNG
-751 IYTLS
+751 KYTLS
-756 MDIKASEPCGLCGGV
+756 MDIKSSKGGYLYNGT
-771 YLQCDGGSYCGC
+771 YLQLDGGSYIGS
-783 PDLVAGTEITT
+783 PGIAADLELTTE
-794 KWKRFKKTF
+794 WKRYSITF
-803 QIADN
+803 DIHDGWAAEKVRLIFRGTGDT
-808 WNSNAVRIILRPA
+808 SAV
-821 GNTQIVVS
+821 VY

-835 EKGNKATDWTPAPE
+835 EKGSKATDWTPAPE
-849 DIDSSISALE
+849 DIDSSITSLE

-890 TKKADGSTVTM
+890 TQKADGRTVTT
-901 LKNNLTSLEANLN
+901 LQNNLTSLEANLN
-914 GFRSEVSNTYTKQ
+914 GFRSEVSNTYTTKT
-927 VDFDNLE
+927 DFNNLE

-939 LVIGSQNFNFIVYSV
+939 LVIGSQKFNFIVYSV
-954 GGTYATNVYT
+954 GGIYATNVYT

-978 TATGKGFYS
+978 TAAGQGFYS
-987 YPLTLERQSKGETIT
+987 YPLTLERQMEGKIIT

-1021 NGQRHIELTTQ
+1021 NGQMHIELTTK
-1032 WKYYTYTFTASKSL
+1032 WKYYTFTFVASNSS

-1051 WYLDWNVNEKLYI
+1051 WYLDWNQNEKLYI
-1064 RDFKTEYGTKPTDW
+1064 RDFKTEYGTKATDW

-1093 AIKQSADSIKTEVK
+1093 AIKQSADSIKTEVN

-1169 VISGFQFDGNGI
+1169 TIGGFQITSTGINAANGL
-1181 FNVENGV
+1181 V
-1188 GCGMQKYNR
+1188 GMNITS
-1197 GWAFWAGPGGIG
+1197 GWAFHAGNIIAGTDRTVFCVGHEG
-1209 NGGGSAEYRVG
+1209 NVYCHNFWTDNAMIVGGSINV
-1220 HDGTV
+1220 
-1225 YATNM
+1225 
-1230 NITGGSF
+1230 
-1237 NINNNFIVDSSG
+1237 NNNFIVDSSG

-1276 AASNID
+1276 AASNLDVGATI
-1282 AGSTVGCN
+1282 GCN

-1300 REQLYYW
+1300 REQFYYW
-1307 YNDSWVRLRDY
+1307 YNDSWVKLRDY

>member
-11 IMPPVT
+11 MMPPVT

-22 RIERVLGYDD
+22 RIERVLDYDD
-32 RTLYFSVPVWAIPEE
+32 RTLYFSVPVCAMPEE

-62 IKQINLNVNDD
+62 IRQMNLNGD

-87 GEHFDTFASTEQT
+87 GTHFDTFATTEQT

-204 SVNNGVKYL
+204 AVNGGKKYL
-213 EDHTYSPKIKTYYW
+213 EDYTYSPKVKTYYW
-227 KDERYTVPEN
+227 KDERYTAPES

-314 NVKLSFEEYVQR
+314 NVKLSFEEYAQK

-343 VDGDAIDN
+343 VDGDAIDS

-409 TIENLSA
+409 TIQNLSA

-422 TLETNALT
+422 ILETNALT
-430 AGSALIHSLTS
+430 ASSALIHSLTS

-498 VEVVSKSGNL
+498 VEVVSGSGNVK
-508 DIADNTIKICDDA
+508 ISDNTIKICDDT

-572 NANISANKLDITS
+572 AANISAAKLDISS

-598 SARVFV
+598 SARVYV
-604 DADSQTLDVA
+604 DADNQTLDVA
-614 FKQMSTDV
+614 FKQMTTDV
-622 QTATTKA
+622 QTAATKA

-659 QGTQLTEVQGQ
+659 QGTQLTAVQGKL
-670 ISSKIWKQDITTAV
+670 SSKVWKQDITTAV

-691 RNLILDSGYEGT
+691 RNLYTGTKNFTTEWPNISMWENDGTYKGFTVKKRSGQLWQALWQSIDVKEGEIYT
-703 SGSEATWGTWI
+703 YSAY
-714 AKTIEDGNNSE
+714 AKTDNLSNFSMGYFMSGASCGAEAVEAVFPTEENVWTRVSMTCKVTKTGTMHFGVE
-725 KSLGIRATGTGV
+725 PQATGTIWV
-737 DAYAARSISRPPNG
+737 
-751 IYTLS
+751 
-756 MDIKASEPCGLCGGV
+756 CGL
-771 YLQCDGGSYCGC
+771 
-783 PDLVAGTEITT
+783 
-794 KWKRFKKTF
+794 
-803 QIADN
+803 
-808 WNSNAVRIILRPA
+808 
-821 GNTQIVVS
+821 
-829 YDNIKL
+829 KL
-835 EKGNKATDWTPAPE
+835 EKGNKPTDWTPAPE

-859 GTTTTLSNQYTSLNQ
+859 GTTTTLSTQYTTLNQ
-874 TLSSLTAT
+874 TLQSLTAT

-890 TKKADGSTVTM
+890 TQKADGSTVTA
-901 LKNNLTSLEANLN
+901 LQSNVTILEANLN
-914 GFRSEVSNTYTKQ
+914 GFKSEVSSTYTTKT
-927 VDFDNLE
+927 DFNNLE

-939 LVIGSQNFNFIVYSV
+939 LLRNTTEEVQIYPYDMSNEYEDYGIWRTTMPSTAKQ
-954 GGTYATNVYT
+954 YT
-964 SKEALSGCYIAITC
+964 L
-978 TATGKGFYS
+978 
-987 YPLTLERQSKGETIT
+987 
-1002 YSFWACCSV
+1002 SFWARADEDGAFAVSHFFNPNTTTYFISNMGFEGQDPDGRCEFRFTTEWRKYWVVYTQSETTEPKSV
-1011 NKSGQIGYER
+1011 IFPRMWKSPGSG
-1021 NGQRHIELTTQ
+1021 
-1032 WKYYTYTFTASKSL
+1032 
-1046 NYAFT
+1046 
-1051 WYLDWNVNEKLYI
+1051 NVYVKCVKL
-1064 RDFKTEYGTKPTDW
+1064 EQGNKPTDW

-1093 AIKQSADSIKTEVK
+1093 AIKQSADSIKTEVH

-1148 FQLDSTYAKI
+1148 FRLDSTYAKI

-1169 VISGFQFDGNGI
+1169 TIGGFQITSTGINAANGL
-1181 FNVENGV
+1181 V
-1188 GCGMQKYNR
+1188 GMNITS
-1197 GWAFWAGPGGIG
+1197 GWAFHAGNIIAGTDRTVFCVGHEG
-1209 NGGGSAEYRVG
+1209 NVYCHNFWSDNAMIVGGSINV
-1220 HDGTV
+1220 
-1225 YATNM
+1225 
-1230 NITGGSF
+1230 
-1237 NINNNFIVDSSG
+1237 NNNFIVDSSG

-1282 AGSTVGCN
+1282 VGSTIGCN

-1300 REQLYYW
+1300 REQFYYW

>member
-11 IMPPVT
+11 MMPPVT
-17 TYNDL
+17 TYTDL

-32 RTLYFSVPVWAIPEE
+32 RTLYFSVPVCAMPEE
-47 MKLENYIQTKEDEYV
+47 MKLENYIRTKEDEYV
-62 IKQINLNVNDD
+62 IKQINLNDD

-87 GEHFDTFASTEQT
+87 GEHFDTFTTTEQT

-138 QAVKTYRAEPVID
+138 QAVKTYRVEPVID

-204 SVNNGVKYL
+204 AINGGKKYL
-213 EDHTYSPKIKTYYW
+213 EDHTYSPKVKTYYW
-227 KDERYTVPEN
+227 KDERYTVPES
-237 LMEDAGEKLY
+237 LMEDAREKLY

-260 IDLAKVSRKYSIL
+260 LDLAKVSRKYSIL

-280 VLVIDKYTKIRV
+280 VLIIDKYTKIRV
-292 QQRIVKMTEYP
+292 QQRIVKMTEYL

-314 NVKLSFEEYVQR
+314 NVKLSFEEYAQK
-326 YENTSDT
+326 YEDTSDT
-333 VDNITTDNGT
+333 VVNITTDNGT

-351 IDAAKVQRLDEVIA
+351 IDAVKVQRLDEVIA
-365 NSAKFVE
+365 SSAKFTE
-372 VNTKILNVSNMLTA
+372 VNTKILNVSDMLTA

-397 KLTATDADLKYA
+397 KLTATDVDLKYA
-409 TIENLSA
+409 TIQNLSA

-422 TLETNALT
+422 ILETNALT
-430 AGSALIHSLTS
+430 ASSALIHSLTS

-572 NANISANKLDITS
+572 NANISANKLDINS

-691 RNLILDSGYEGT
+691 RNLYTGTKDYNGTGWKNLHLWENDGTYNGFTVKKNSTWWNGLYQVVEVKQGEIYTFSGY
-703 SGSEATWGTWI
+703 
-714 AKTIEDGNNSE
+714 AKSDG
-725 KSLGIRATGTGV
+725 GGCYIYATGAGASFDTECKSIEISLEWQ
-737 DAYAARSISRPPNG
+737 RISRTFVVTKSGGAAFRFEQSDKTKN
-751 IYTLS
+751 IWV
-756 MDIKASEPCGLCGGV
+756 CGL
-771 YLQCDGGSYCGC
+771 
-783 PDLVAGTEITT
+783 
-794 KWKRFKKTF
+794 
-803 QIADN
+803 
-808 WNSNAVRIILRPA
+808 
-821 GNTQIVVS
+821 
-829 YDNIKL
+829 KL
-835 EKGNKATDWTPAPE
+835 EKGNKPTDWTPALE

-890 TKKADGSTVTM
+890 TQKADGSTVTT
-901 LKNNLTSLEANLN
+901 LQNNLTSLEANLN
-914 GFRSEVSNTYTKQ
+914 GFKSEVSSTYTTKT
-927 VDFDNLE
+927 DFNNLE

-939 LVIGSQNFNFIVYSV
+939 LFYGTKAFVITNAKSFGSSNSWITSETYNGLTVRRYGYSWNFYRPVISLESGNYVFSGYAK
-954 GGTYATNVYT
+954 GTN
-964 SKEALSGCYIAITC
+964 SKTVFMQVNAGDTVLCYKAANIT
-978 TATGKGFYS
+978 TDWKRYFVSFQLTGKTDVTFYFELRDTGGNI
-987 YPLTLERQSKGETIT
+987 YECGWKLEKG
-1002 YSFWACCSV
+1002 
-1011 NKSGQIGYER
+1011 
-1021 NGQRHIELTTQ
+1021 
-1032 WKYYTYTFTASKSL
+1032 
-1046 NYAFT
+1046 
-1051 WYLDWNVNEKLYI
+1051 D
-1064 RDFKTEYGTKPTDW
+1064 KPTDW

-1093 AIKQSADSIKTEVK
+1093 AIKQSADSIKTEVN

-1169 VISGFQFDGNGI
+1169 TIGGFQITSTGINAANGL
-1181 FNVENGV
+1181 V
-1188 GCGMQKYNR
+1188 GMNITS
-1197 GWAFWAGPGGIG
+1197 GWAFHAGNIIAGTDRTVFCVGHEG
-1209 NGGGSAEYRVG
+1209 NVYCHNFWSDNATIVGGSINV
-1220 HDGTV
+1220 
-1225 YATNM
+1225 
-1230 NITGGSF
+1230 
-1237 NINNNFIVDSSG
+1237 NNNFIVDSSG
-1249 NLTSKGSADFQCA
+1249 NLISKGGADFQCA
-1262 TTYAN
+1262 TAYAN

-1276 AASNID
+1276 AAVNLD
-1282 AGSTVGCN
+1282 VGSTIGCN

-1300 REQLYYW
+1300 HEQFYYW

>member
-32 RTLYFSVPVWAIPEE
+32 RTLYFSVPVCAMPEE
-47 MKLENYIQTKEDEYV
+47 MKLENYIRTKEDEYV
-62 IKQINLNVNDD
+62 IRQMNLNGD

-87 GEHFDTFASTEQT
+87 GTHFDTFATTEQT

-107 AFAGTGWRCESSL
+107 AFAGTGWRCESRL

-138 QAVKTYRAEPVID
+138 QAVKTYRVEPVID

-188 FYTRIIPVGK
+188 FYTRIIPIGK

-213 EDHTYSPKIKTYYW
+213 EDHTYSPKIKTYCW

-237 LMEDAGEKLY
+237 LMEDAKGKLY

-253 VAYTCDV
+253 VAYTCSV
-260 IDLAKVSRKYSIL
+260 LDLAKVSRKYSIL

-280 VLVIDKYTKIRV
+280 VLIIDKYTKIRE
-292 QQRIVKMTEYP
+292 QQRIVKMTKYP
-303 DNPDKNTCEIS
+303 DNPEQNTCEIS
-314 NVKLSFEEYVQR
+314 NVKLSFEEYAQK
-326 YENTSDT
+326 YEDTSDT

-372 VNTKILNVSNMLTA
+372 VNTKILNVSDMLTA

-409 TIENLSA
+409 TIQNLSA

-422 TLETNALT
+422 ILETNALT
-430 AGSALIHSLTS
+430 ASSALIHSLTS

-476 KSAMIQDIVAD
+476 KSAMIQDIAAD

-498 VEVVSKSGNL
+498 VEVASKSGNL

-629 DSVYTLAESANNNAA
+629 DGVYTLAESANNNAA

-691 RNLILDSGYEGT
+691 RNLALDTSNQYSTPFTGFNGYENQTPFVAEVLTDGLKEGDIITVSIVFKYNNIVPT
-703 SGSEATWGTWI
+703 SGHNARFALLQGYGNVNGWNGGFPAGKILEGISGDDEIEIVYQSKLSKQQLENHYWVVDIRCDWI
-714 AKTIEDGNNSE
+714 QSG
-725 KSLGIRATGTGV
+725 
-737 DAYAARSISRPPNG
+737 
-751 IYTLS
+751 S
-756 MDIKASEPCGLCGGV
+756 M
-771 YLQCDGGSYCGC
+771 Q
-783 PDLVAGTEITT
+783 
-794 KWKRFKKTF
+794 WKRLK
-803 QIADN
+803 I
-808 WNSNAVRIILRPA
+808 
-821 GNTQIVVS
+821 
-829 YDNIKL
+829 
-835 EKGNKATDWTPAPE
+835 EKGNKPTDWTPAPE

-890 TKKADGSTVTM
+890 TQKADGSTVTT
-901 LKNNLTSLEANLN
+901 LQNNLTTLEANLN
-914 GFRSEVSNTYTKQ
+914 GFRSEVSSTYTTKT
-927 VDFDNLE
+927 DFNNLE

-939 LVIGSQNFNFIVYSV
+939 LF
-954 GGTYATNVYT
+954 
-964 SKEALSGCYIAITC
+964 
-978 TATGKGFYS
+978 
-987 YPLTLERQSKGETIT
+987 
-1002 YSFWACCSV
+1002 
-1011 NKSGQIGYER
+1011 
-1021 NGQRHIELTTQ
+1021 
-1032 WKYYTYTFTASKSL
+1032 
-1046 NYAFT
+1046 
-1051 WYLDWNVNEKLYI
+1051 
-1064 RDFKTEYGTKPTDW
+1064 YGTKAFVITNAKSFGSSNSWITSETYNGLTVRRYGYSWNFYRPVISLESGNYVFSGYAKGTNSKTVFMQVNAGDTVLCYKAANITTDWKRYFVSFQLTEKTDVTFYFELRDTGGNIYECGWKLEKGDKPTDW

-1093 AIKQSADSIKTEVK
+1093 AIKQSADSIKTEVN

-1169 VISGFQFDGNGI
+1169 TIGGFKITSTGINAANGL
-1181 FNVENGV
+1181 V
-1188 GCGMQKYNR
+1188 GMNITS
-1197 GWAFWAGPGGIG
+1197 GWAFHAGNIIAGTDRTVFCVGHEG
-1209 NGGGSAEYRVG
+1209 NVYCHNFWSDNAMIVGGSINV
-1220 HDGTV
+1220 
-1225 YATNM
+1225 
-1230 NITGGSF
+1230 
-1237 NINNNFIVDSSG
+1237 NNNFIVDSSG

-1276 AASNID
+1276 AASNLDVGATI
-1282 AGSTVGCN
+1282 GCN

-1300 REQLYYW
+1300 REQFYYW

>member
-11 IMPPVT
+11 MMPPVT
-17 TYNDL
+17 TYTDL
-22 RIERVLGYDD
+22 RIEHVLDYDD
-32 RTLYFSVPVWAIPEE
+32 RTLYFSVPVCVMPEE
-47 MKLENYIQTKEDEYV
+47 MKLENYIRTKEDEYV
-62 IKQINLNVNDD
+62 IKQINLNDD

-87 GEHFDTFASTEQT
+87 GTHFDTFTTTEQT

-107 AFAGTGWRCESSL
+107 AFTGTGWRCESSL

-138 QAVKTYRAEPVID
+138 QAVKTYRVEPVID
-151 SLNKIVTFVEKRG
+151 SLNKVVTFVEKRG
-164 SDRGVYFSSQL
+164 SYRGVYFSRQL

-253 VAYTCDV
+253 VAYTCSV
-260 IDLAKVSRKYSIL
+260 LDLAKVSRKYSIL

-280 VLVIDKYTKIRV
+280 VLIIDKYTKIRV

-303 DNPDKNTCEIS
+303 DYPDKNTCEIS
-314 NVKLSFEEYVQR
+314 NVKLSFEEYAQK
-326 YENTSDT
+326 YEDTSDT

-351 IDAAKVQRLDEVIA
+351 IDAAKIQRLDEVIA
-365 NSAKFVE
+365 SSAKFTE
-372 VNTKILNVSNMLTA
+372 VNTKILNVSDMLAA

-409 TIENLSA
+409 TIQNLSA

-430 AGSALIHSLTS
+430 ASSALIHSLTS

-476 KSAMIQDIVAD
+476 KSAMIKDIVAD

-498 VEVVSKSGNL
+498 VEVVSRSGNL
-508 DIADNTIKICDDA
+508 DISDNTIRISDDA

-542 KNGNLMF
+542 KNGKLMF
-549 DPLYGVQE
+549 DPLYGIQE
-557 DGIKRPI
+557 DGIKRPV
-564 IRNDMVSD
+564 IRDDMVSD
-572 NANISANKLDITS
+572 AANISAAKLDITS

-598 SARVFV
+598 SARVYV
-604 DADSQTLDVA
+604 DADNQTLDVA
-614 FKQMSTDV
+614 FKQMTTDV
-622 QTATTKA
+622 QTAATKA

-659 QGTQLTEVQGQ
+659 QGTQLTAVQGQ
-670 ISSKIWKQDITTAV
+670 LSSKVWKQDITTV
-684 SELEIGG
+684 LSELEIGG
-691 RNLILDSGYEGT
+691 RNLYTGTKNFTTEWPNLINWETDGTYKGFTVKKRSGQLWQALWQSVNVQEGEVYT
-703 SGSEATWGTWI
+703 YSAY
-714 AKTIEDGNNSE
+714 AKTDNLDNFSIGYFMSGASCGAETLNTICPTEVNTWTRVSATCRITKAGTMHFGIEPMSM
-725 KSLGIRATGTGV
+725 GTIWV
-737 DAYAARSISRPPNG
+737 
-751 IYTLS
+751 
-756 MDIKASEPCGLCGGV
+756 CGL
-771 YLQCDGGSYCGC
+771 
-783 PDLVAGTEITT
+783 
-794 KWKRFKKTF
+794 
-803 QIADN
+803 
-808 WNSNAVRIILRPA
+808 
-821 GNTQIVVS
+821 
-829 YDNIKL
+829 KL
-835 EKGNKATDWTPAPE
+835 EQGNKPTDWTPAPE

-859 GTTTTLSNQYTSLNQ
+859 GTTTTISTQYTTLNQ
-874 TLSSLTAT
+874 TLQSLTAT

-890 TKKADGSTVTM
+890 TQKADGSTVTA
-901 LKNNLTSLEANLN
+901 LQSNVTILEANLN
-914 GFRSEVSNTYTKQ
+914 GFKSEVSSTYTTKT
-927 VDFDNLE
+927 DFNNLE

-939 LVIGSQNFNFIVYSV
+939 LF
-954 GGTYATNVYT
+954 
-964 SKEALSGCYIAITC
+964 
-978 TATGKGFYS
+978 
-987 YPLTLERQSKGETIT
+987 
-1002 YSFWACCSV
+1002 
-1011 NKSGQIGYER
+1011 
-1021 NGQRHIELTTQ
+1021 
-1032 WKYYTYTFTASKSL
+1032 
-1046 NYAFT
+1046 
-1051 WYLDWNVNEKLYI
+1051 
-1064 RDFKTEYGTKPTDW
+1064 YGTKAFVITNAKSFGSSNSWITSEIYNGLTVRRYGYSWNFYRPVISLESGNYVFSGYAKGTNSKTVFMQVNAGDTVLCYKAANITTDWKRYFVSFQLTEKTDVTFYFELRDTGGNIYECGWKLEKGDKPTDW

-1093 AIKQSADSIKTEVK
+1093 AIKQSADSIKTEVN

-1169 VISGFQFDGNGI
+1169 TIGGFQITSTGINAANGL
-1181 FNVENGV
+1181 V
-1188 GCGMQKYNR
+1188 GMNITS
-1197 GWAFWAGPGGIG
+1197 GWAFHAGNIIAGTDRTVFCVGHEG
-1209 NGGGSAEYRVG
+1209 NVYCHNFWSDNAMIVGGSINV
-1220 HDGTV
+1220 
-1225 YATNM
+1225 
-1230 NITGGSF
+1230 
-1237 NINNNFIVDSSG
+1237 NNNFIVDSSG

-1276 AASNID
+1276 AASNLD
-1282 AGSTVGCN
+1282 VGSTIGCN

-1300 REQLYYW
+1300 REQFYYW

>member
-11 IMPPVT
+11 MMPPVT
-17 TYNDL
+17 TYTDL
-22 RIERVLGYDD
+22 RIERVLDYDD
-32 RTLYFSVPVWAIPEE
+32 RTLYFSVPVCAMPEE
-47 MKLENYIQTKEDEYV
+47 MKLENYIRTKEDEYV
-62 IKQINLNVNDD
+62 IKQINLNDD

-87 GEHFDTFASTEQT
+87 GTHFDTFTTTEQT

-107 AFAGTGWRCESSL
+107 AFAGTGWRCVSSL

-138 QAVKTYRAEPVID
+138 QAVKTYRVEPVID
-151 SLNKIVTFVEKRG
+151 SLNKIVTLAEKRG

-204 SVNNGVKYL
+204 SVNNGIKYL

-237 LMEDAGEKLY
+237 LMEDAKGKLY

-253 VAYTCDV
+253 VAYTCNV
-260 IDLAKVSRKYSIL
+260 LDLAKASRKYSIL

-280 VLVIDKYTKIRV
+280 VLIIDKYTKIRE
-292 QQRIVKMTEYP
+292 QQRIVKTTEYP
-303 DNPDKNTCEIS
+303 DNPEQNVCEIS
-314 NVKLSFEEYVQR
+314 NIKLSFEEYAQK
-326 YENTSDT
+326 YEDTSDT

-343 VDGDAIDN
+343 VDGDAIDS

-365 NSAKFVE
+365 NSAKFIE
-372 VNTKILNVSNMLTA
+372 VNTKILNVSDMLNA

-416 ATGRID
+416 QVGRID

-508 DIADNTIKICDDA
+508 DIADNTIKISDDA

-542 KNGNLMF
+542 KNGKLMF

-557 DGIKRPI
+557 DGIKRPV

-572 NANISANKLDITS
+572 TANISAAKLDITS

-629 DSVYTLAESANNNAA
+629 DGVYTLAESANNNAA

-670 ISSKIWKQDITTAV
+670 ISSKVWKQDITTMV

-691 RNLILDSGYEGT
+691 RNLALDTSNQYSTPFTGFNGYENQTPFVAEVLTDGLKEGDIITVRIVFKYNNIVPT
-703 SGSEATWGTWI
+703 SGHNARFVLLQGYGNVNGWNGEFPAGKILEGISGDDEIEIVYQSKLSKQQLENHYWVVDIRCDWI
-714 AKTIEDGNNSE
+714 QSG
-725 KSLGIRATGTGV
+725 
-737 DAYAARSISRPPNG
+737 
-751 IYTLS
+751 S
-756 MDIKASEPCGLCGGV
+756 M
-771 YLQCDGGSYCGC
+771 Q
-783 PDLVAGTEITT
+783 
-794 KWKRFKKTF
+794 WKRLK
-803 QIADN
+803 I
-808 WNSNAVRIILRPA
+808 
-821 GNTQIVVS
+821 
-829 YDNIKL
+829 
-835 EKGNKATDWTPAPE
+835 EKGNKPTDWTPAPE

-890 TKKADGSTVTM
+890 TQKADGSTVTT
-901 LKNNLTSLEANLN
+901 LQNNLTSLEANLN
-914 GFRSEVSNTYTKQ
+914 GFRSEVSSTYTTKT
-927 VDFDNLE
+927 DFNNLE

-939 LVIGSQNFNFIVYSV
+939 LYTGTKDYNGTGWKNLHLWEND
-954 GGTYATNVYT
+954 GTYNGFTVKKNSTWWNGLYQVVDVTEGELYT
-964 SKEALSGCYIAITC
+964 FSGYAKSDGGGCYIY
-978 TATGKGFYS
+978 ATGAGASFDKECKS
-987 YPLTLERQSKGETIT
+987 IEISLEWQRISRTFVVT
-1002 YSFWACCSV
+1002 
-1011 NKSGQIGYER
+1011 KSGG
-1021 NGQRHIELTTQ
+1021 
-1032 WKYYTYTFTASKSL
+1032 A
-1046 NYAFT
+1046 AFRFEQSDKT
-1051 WYLDWNVNEKLYI
+1051 KNIWVCGLKLEK
-1064 RDFKTEYGTKPTDW
+1064 GNKPTDW

-1093 AIKQSADSIKTEVK
+1093 AIKQSADSIKTEVN

-1122 VSKTDNSQIISMINA
+1122 VSKNDNSQIVSMINA

-1169 VISGFQFDGNGI
+1169 VISGFNFDGNGI
-1181 FNVENGV
+1181 FNVESGV

-1220 HDGTV
+1220 HDGAV

-1282 AGSTVGCN
+1282 AGSTIGCN

-1300 REQLYYW
+1300 REQFYYW

>member
-17 TYNDL
+17 TYTDL

-32 RTLYFSVPVWAIPEE
+32 RTLYFSVPVCAMPEE
-47 MKLENYIQTKEDEYV
+47 MKLENYIRTKEDEYV
-62 IKQINLNVNDD
+62 IKQINLNDD

-87 GEHFDTFASTEQT
+87 GEHFDTFTTTEQT

-107 AFAGTGWRCESSL
+107 AFAGTGWRCESSLL

-138 QAVKTYRAEPVID
+138 QAVKTYRVEPVID

-204 SVNNGVKYL
+204 AINGGKKYL
-213 EDHTYSPKIKTYYW
+213 EDHTYSPKVKTYYW
-227 KDERYTVPEN
+227 KDERYTVPES
-237 LMEDAGEKLY
+237 LMEDAREKLY

-253 VAYTCDV
+253 VAYTCSV
-260 IDLAKVSRKYSIL
+260 LDLAKVSRKYSIL

-280 VLVIDKYTKIRV
+280 VLIIDKYTKIRE
-292 QQRIVKMTEYP
+292 QQRIVKITEYP
-303 DNPDKNTCEIS
+303 DNSDKNTCEIS
-314 NVKLSFEEYVQR
+314 NVKLSFEEYVQK
-326 YENTSDT
+326 YEDTSDT

-343 VDGDAIDN
+343 VDGDAIDS

-372 VNTKILNVSNMLTA
+372 VNTKILNVSDMLTA

-409 TIENLSA
+409 TIQNLSA

-422 TLETNALT
+422 ILETNALT
-430 AGSALIHSLTS
+430 ASSALIHSLTS

-572 NANISANKLDITS
+572 NANISANKLDINS

-670 ISSKIWKQDITTAV
+670 ISSKVWKQDITTMV

-691 RNLILDSGYEGT
+691 RNLALDTSNQYSTPFTGFNGYENQTPFVAEVLTDGLKEGDIITVSIVFKYNNIVPT
-703 SGSEATWGTWI
+703 SGHNARFALLQGYGNVNGWNGGFPAGKILEGISGDDEIEIVYKSKLSKQQLENHYWVVDIRCDWI
-714 AKTIEDGNNSE
+714 QSG
-725 KSLGIRATGTGV
+725 
-737 DAYAARSISRPPNG
+737 
-751 IYTLS
+751 S
-756 MDIKASEPCGLCGGV
+756 M
-771 YLQCDGGSYCGC
+771 Q
-783 PDLVAGTEITT
+783 
-794 KWKRFKKTF
+794 WKRLK
-803 QIADN
+803 I
-808 WNSNAVRIILRPA
+808 
-821 GNTQIVVS
+821 
-829 YDNIKL
+829 
-835 EKGNKATDWTPAPE
+835 EKGNKPTDWTPAPE

-874 TLSSLTAT
+874 TLSGLTAT

-890 TKKADGSTVTM
+890 TQKADGSTVTT
-901 LKNNLTSLEANLN
+901 LQNNLTSLEANLN
-914 GFRSEVSNTYTKQ
+914 GFKSEVSSTYTTKT
-927 VDFDNLE
+927 DFNNLE

-939 LVIGSQNFNFIVYSV
+939 LF
-954 GGTYATNVYT
+954 
-964 SKEALSGCYIAITC
+964 
-978 TATGKGFYS
+978 
-987 YPLTLERQSKGETIT
+987 
-1002 YSFWACCSV
+1002 
-1011 NKSGQIGYER
+1011 
-1021 NGQRHIELTTQ
+1021 
-1032 WKYYTYTFTASKSL
+1032 
-1046 NYAFT
+1046 
-1051 WYLDWNVNEKLYI
+1051 
-1064 RDFKTEYGTKPTDW
+1064 YGTKAFVITNAKSFGSSNSWITSETYNGLTVRRYGYSWNFYRPVISLESGNYVFSGYAKGTNSKIVFMQVNAGDTVLCYKAANITTDWKRYFVLFQLTEKTDVTFYFELRDTGGNIYECGWKLEKGDKPTDW

-1093 AIKQSADSIKTEVK
+1093 AIKQSADSIKTEVN

-1122 VSKTDNSQIISMINA
+1122 VSKTDNSQIVSMINA

-1169 VISGFQFDGNGI
+1169 TIGGFQITSTGINAANGL
-1181 FNVENGV
+1181 V
-1188 GCGMQKYNR
+1188 GMNITS
-1197 GWAFWAGPGGIG
+1197 GWAFHAGNIIAGTDRTVFCVGHEG
-1209 NGGGSAEYRVG
+1209 NVYCHNFWSDNATIVGGSINV
-1220 HDGTV
+1220 
-1225 YATNM
+1225 
-1230 NITGGSF
+1230 
-1237 NINNNFIVDSSG
+1237 NNNFIVDSSG

-1282 AGSTVGCN
+1282 AGSTIGCN

-1300 REQLYYW
+1300 REQFYYW

>member
-22 RIERVLGYDD
+22 RIERVLDYDD
-32 RTLYFSVPVWAIPEE
+32 RTLHFSVPVCAMPEE
-47 MKLENYIQTKEDEYV
+47 MTLENYIQTKDDEYV
-62 IKQINLNVNDD
+62 IKQINAKDNN
-73 SYEITAQL
+73 YEITAQL

-87 GEHFDTFASTEQT
+87 GTHFDTFTTTEQT

-107 AFAGTGWRCESSL
+107 AFAGTGWRCVSSL

-138 QAVKTYRAEPVID
+138 QAAKTYRVEPMID
-151 SLNKIVTFVEKRG
+151 SLNKVVTFTEKRG

-188 FYTRIIPVGK
+188 FYTRIIPAGK

-204 SVNNGVKYL
+204 SVNNGIKYL
-213 EDHTYSPKIKTYYW
+213 EDHTYSPKVKTYYW
-227 KDERYTVPEN
+227 KDERYTVPES
-237 LMEDAGEKLY
+237 LMEDAKEKLY

-260 IDLAKVSRKYSIL
+260 LDLANVSRKYSIL
-273 QFGIGDT
+273 QYSLGDT
-280 VLVIDKYTKIRV
+280 VLIIDKYTKIRV

-314 NVKLSFEEYVQR
+314 NVKLSFEEYAQK
-326 YENTSDT
+326 YEDTSDT

-351 IDAAKVQRLDEVIA
+351 IDAAKIQRLDEVIA

-372 VNTKILNVSNMLTA
+372 VNTKILNVSDTLTA

-409 TIENLSA
+409 TIQNLSA

-422 TLETNALT
+422 ILETNALT
-430 AGSALIHSLTS
+430 ASSALIHSLTS

-572 NANISANKLDITS
+572 NANISANKLDINS
-585 LFTVINGSKETIN
+585 LFTVINGSTETIN

-604 DADSQTLDVA
+604 DADSQTLDVV

-670 ISSKIWKQDITTAV
+670 ISSKVWKQDITTMV

-691 RNLILDSGYEGT
+691 RNLALDTSNQYSTPFTGFNGYENQTPFVAEVLTDGLKEGDIITVSIVFKYNNIVPT
-703 SGSEATWGTWI
+703 SGHNARFALLQGYGNVNGWNGGFPAGKILEGISGDDEIEIVYKSKLSKQQLENHYWVVDIRCDWI
-714 AKTIEDGNNSE
+714 QSG
-725 KSLGIRATGTGV
+725 
-737 DAYAARSISRPPNG
+737 
-751 IYTLS
+751 S
-756 MDIKASEPCGLCGGV
+756 M
-771 YLQCDGGSYCGC
+771 Q
-783 PDLVAGTEITT
+783 
-794 KWKRFKKTF
+794 WKRLK
-803 QIADN
+803 I
-808 WNSNAVRIILRPA
+808 
-821 GNTQIVVS
+821 
-829 YDNIKL
+829 
-835 EKGNKATDWTPAPE
+835 EKGNKPTDWTPAPE

-874 TLSSLTAT
+874 TLSGLTAT

-890 TKKADGSTVTM
+890 TQKADGSTVTT
-901 LKNNLTSLEANLN
+901 LQNNLTSLEANLN
-914 GFRSEVSNTYTKQ
+914 GFKSEVSSTYTTKT
-927 VDFDNLE
+927 DFNNLE

-939 LVIGSQNFNFIVYSV
+939 LF
-954 GGTYATNVYT
+954 
-964 SKEALSGCYIAITC
+964 
-978 TATGKGFYS
+978 
-987 YPLTLERQSKGETIT
+987 
-1002 YSFWACCSV
+1002 
-1011 NKSGQIGYER
+1011 
-1021 NGQRHIELTTQ
+1021 
-1032 WKYYTYTFTASKSL
+1032 
-1046 NYAFT
+1046 
-1051 WYLDWNVNEKLYI
+1051 
-1064 RDFKTEYGTKPTDW
+1064 YGTKAFVITNAKSFGSSNSWITSETYNGLTVRRYGYSWNFYRPVISLESGNYVFSGYAKGTNSKIVFMQVNAGDTVLCYKAANITTDWKRYFVLFQLTEKTDVTFYFELRDTGGNIYECGWKLEKGDKPTDW

-1093 AIKQSADSIKTEVK
+1093 AIKQSADSIKTEVN

-1122 VSKTDNSQIISMINA
+1122 VSKTDNSQIVSMINA

-1169 VISGFQFDGNGI
+1169 TIGGFQITSTGINAANGL
-1181 FNVENGV
+1181 V
-1188 GCGMQKYNR
+1188 GMNITS
-1197 GWAFWAGPGGIG
+1197 GWAFHAGNIIAGTDRTVFCVGHEG
-1209 NGGGSAEYRVG
+1209 NVYCHNFWSDNATIVGGSINV
-1220 HDGTV
+1220 
-1225 YATNM
+1225 
-1230 NITGGSF
+1230 
-1237 NINNNFIVDSSG
+1237 NNNFIVDSSG

-1282 AGSTVGCN
+1282 AGSTIGCN

-1300 REQLYYW
+1300 REQFYYW

>member
-32 RTLYFSVPVWAIPEE
+32 RTLYFSVPVCAMPEE

-62 IKQINLNVNDD
+62 IRQMNLNGD

-87 GEHFDTFASTEQT
+87 GTHFDTFATTEQT

-120 TKKRT
+120 TKMRT

-204 SVNNGVKYL
+204 AVNGGKKYL
-213 EDHTYSPKIKTYYW
+213 EDYTYSPKVKTYYW
-227 KDERYTVPEN
+227 KDERYTVPES
-237 LMEDAGEKLY
+237 LMEDAREKLY

-253 VAYTCDV
+253 VANTCDV
-260 IDLAKVSRKYSIL
+260 LDLAKVSRKYSIL
-273 QFGIGDT
+273 QYSLGDT
-280 VLVIDKYTKIRV
+280 VLIIDKYTKIRE
-292 QQRIVKMTEYP
+292 QQRIVKITEYP
-303 DNPDKNTCEIS
+303 DNSDKNTCEIS
-314 NVKLSFEEYVQR
+314 NVKLSFEEYAQK
-326 YENTSDT
+326 YEDTSDT

-351 IDAAKVQRLDEVIA
+351 IDATKIQRLDEVIA

-372 VNTKILNVSNMLTA
+372 VNTKILNVSDTLTA

-409 TIENLSA
+409 TIQNLSA

-422 TLETNALT
+422 ILETNALT
-430 AGSALIHSLTS
+430 ASSALIHSLTS

-572 NANISANKLDITS
+572 NANISANKLDINS

-670 ISSKIWKQDITTAV
+670 ISSKVWKQDITTMV

-691 RNLILDSGYEGT
+691 RNLALDTSNQYSTPFTGFNGYENQTPFVAEVLTDGLKEGDIITVSIVFKYNNIVPT
-703 SGSEATWGTWI
+703 SGHNARFALLQGYGNVNGWNGGFPAGKILEGISGDDEIEIVYKSKLSKQQLENHYWVVDIRCDWI
-714 AKTIEDGNNSE
+714 QSG
-725 KSLGIRATGTGV
+725 
-737 DAYAARSISRPPNG
+737 
-751 IYTLS
+751 S
-756 MDIKASEPCGLCGGV
+756 M
-771 YLQCDGGSYCGC
+771 Q
-783 PDLVAGTEITT
+783 
-794 KWKRFKKTF
+794 WKRLK
-803 QIADN
+803 I
-808 WNSNAVRIILRPA
+808 
-821 GNTQIVVS
+821 
-829 YDNIKL
+829 
-835 EKGNKATDWTPAPE
+835 EKGNKPTDWTPAPE

-874 TLSSLTAT
+874 TLSGLTAT

-890 TKKADGSTVTM
+890 TQKADGSTVTT
-901 LKNNLTSLEANLN
+901 LQNNLTSLEANLN
-914 GFRSEVSNTYTKQ
+914 GFKSEVSSTYTTKT
-927 VDFDNLE
+927 DFNNLE

-939 LVIGSQNFNFIVYSV
+939 LF
-954 GGTYATNVYT
+954 
-964 SKEALSGCYIAITC
+964 
-978 TATGKGFYS
+978 
-987 YPLTLERQSKGETIT
+987 
-1002 YSFWACCSV
+1002 
-1011 NKSGQIGYER
+1011 
-1021 NGQRHIELTTQ
+1021 
-1032 WKYYTYTFTASKSL
+1032 
-1046 NYAFT
+1046 
-1051 WYLDWNVNEKLYI
+1051 
-1064 RDFKTEYGTKPTDW
+1064 YGTKAFVITNAKSFGSSNSWITSETYNGLTVRRYGYSWNFYRPVISLESGNYVFSGYAKGTNSKIVFMQVNAGDTVLCYKAANITTDWKRYFVLFQLTEKTDVTFYFELRDTGGNIYECGWKLEKGDKPTDW

-1093 AIKQSADSIKTEVK
+1093 AIKQSADSIKTEVN

-1122 VSKTDNSQIISMINA
+1122 VSKTDNSQIVSMINA

-1169 VISGFQFDGNGI
+1169 TIGGFQITSTGINAANGL
-1181 FNVENGV
+1181 V
-1188 GCGMQKYNR
+1188 GMNITS
-1197 GWAFWAGPGGIG
+1197 GWAFHAGNIIAGTDRTVFCVGHEG
-1209 NGGGSAEYRVG
+1209 NVYCHNFWSDNATIVGGSINV
-1220 HDGTV
+1220 
-1225 YATNM
+1225 
-1230 NITGGSF
+1230 
-1237 NINNNFIVDSSG
+1237 NNNFIVDSSG

-1276 AASNID
+1276 AASNLDVGATI
-1282 AGSTVGCN
+1282 GCN

-1300 REQLYYW
+1300 REQFYYW

>member
-11 IMPPVT
+11 MMPPVT

-22 RIERVLGYDD
+22 RIERVLDYDD
-32 RTLYFSVPVWAIPEE
+32 RTLYFSVPVCAMPEE

-62 IKQINLNVNDD
+62 IRQMNLNGD

-87 GEHFDTFASTEQT
+87 GTHFDTFATTEQT
-100 IVQAMNL
+100 IAQAMNL
-107 AFAGTGWRCESSL
+107 AFAGTGWRCEGSL

-151 SLNKIVTFVEKRG
+151 SLNKVVTFVEKRG
-164 SDRGVYFSSQL
+164 NDRGVYFSSQL

-260 IDLAKVSRKYSIL
+260 LDLAKVSRKYSIL

-280 VLVIDKYTKIRV
+280 VLIIDKYTKIRV
-292 QQRIVKMTEYP
+292 PQRIVKMTEYP

-314 NVKLSFEEYVQR
+314 NVKLSFEEYAQK
-326 YENTSDT
+326 YEDTSDT

-343 VDGDAIDN
+343 VDGDAIDS

-372 VNTKILNVSNMLTA
+372 VNTKILNVSELMTA

-397 KLTATDADLKYA
+397 KLTAADADLKYA
-409 TIENLSA
+409 TIQNLSA
-416 ATGRID
+416 QTGRID

-430 AGSALIHSLTS
+430 ASSALIHSLTS

-453 ASGGSLTT
+453 AYGGSLTT
-461 EFSNTVVG
+461 EFSNSVVS

-476 KSAMIQDIVAD
+476 KSAMVKDIVAD

-508 DIADNTIKICDDA
+508 DIADNTIKISDDA

-572 NANISANKLDITS
+572 AANISAAKLDISS

-598 SARVFV
+598 SARVYV
-604 DADSQTLDVA
+604 DADNQTLDVA
-614 FKQMSTDV
+614 FKQMTTDV
-622 QTATTKA
+622 QTAATKA

-644 SALAQVQTVTETVST
+644 SALAQVQTVTETIST

-670 ISSKIWKQDITTAV
+670 ISSKIWKQDITTMV

-691 RNLILDSGYEGT
+691 RNLYTGTKDYNGTGWKNVHLWKNDGTYNGFTVKKNSTWWNGLYQVVEVKQGEIYTFSGY
-703 SGSEATWGTWI
+703 
-714 AKTIEDGNNSE
+714 AKANGGGCYIY
-725 KSLGIRATGTGV
+725 ATGAGASFDTESKSIEISSEWQRISHTFVVTKSGG
-737 DAYAARSISRPPNG
+737 AAFRFEQSDKSKNIWV
-751 IYTLS
+751 
-756 MDIKASEPCGLCGGV
+756 CGL
-771 YLQCDGGSYCGC
+771 
-783 PDLVAGTEITT
+783 
-794 KWKRFKKTF
+794 
-803 QIADN
+803 
-808 WNSNAVRIILRPA
+808 
-821 GNTQIVVS
+821 
-829 YDNIKL
+829 KL
-835 EKGNKATDWTPAPE
+835 EKGNKPTDWTPAPE

-874 TLSSLTAT
+874 TLSGLTAT

-890 TKKADGSTVTM
+890 TQKADGSTVTT
-901 LKNNLTSLEANLN
+901 LQNNLTSLEANLN
-914 GFRSEVSNTYTKQ
+914 GFRSEVSSTYTTKT
-927 VDFDNLE
+927 DFNNLE

-939 LVIGSQNFNFIVYSV
+939 LIPDSSFENNIYSNVWCYNTEKVLASGNGSQRCLGIRTVSIQGDAYACISSLPKPPNGTYTLSMDIKSSRRGYLYNGTYLQLEGGSFIGSPGV
-954 GGTYATNVYT
+954 A
-964 SKEALSGCYIAITC
+964 ADL
-978 TATGKGFYS
+978 
-987 YPLTLERQSKGETIT
+987 
-1002 YSFWACCSV
+1002 
-1011 NKSGQIGYER
+1011 
-1021 NGQRHIELTTQ
+1021 ELTTE
-1032 WKYYTYTFTASKSL
+1032 WKRYSVTFDIHDGWGAEKVRLIFRGTSDTSAIVYYDNIKLEKGSK
-1046 NYAFT
+1046 A
-1051 WYLDWNVNEKLYI
+1051 
-1064 RDFKTEYGTKPTDW
+1064 TDW

-1093 AIKQSADSIKTEVK
+1093 AIKQSADSVKTEVN

-1169 VISGFQFDGNGI
+1169 VISGFNFDGNGI
-1181 FNVENGV
+1181 FNVESGV

-1220 HDGTV
+1220 HDGAV

-1237 NINNNFIVDSSG
+1237 NINNSFIVDKNG

-1276 AASNID
+1276 AASNLD
-1282 AGSTVGCN
+1282 VGSTVGCN

-1300 REQLYYW
+1300 REQFYYW
-1307 YNDSWVRLRDY
+1307 YNSSWVKLRDY

>member
-11 IMPPVT
+11 MMPPVT
-17 TYNDL
+17 TYTDL

-32 RTLYFSVPVWAIPEE
+32 RTLYFSVPVCAMPEE
-47 MKLENYIQTKEDEYV
+47 MKLENYIRTKEDEYV
-62 IKQINLNVNDD
+62 IKQINLNDD

-87 GEHFDTFASTEQT
+87 GEHFDTFTTTEQT

-138 QAVKTYRAEPVID
+138 QAVKTYRVEPVID

-204 SVNNGVKYL
+204 AINGGKKYL
-213 EDHTYSPKIKTYYW
+213 EDHTYSPKVKTYYW
-227 KDERYTVPEN
+227 KDERYTVPES
-237 LMEDAGEKLY
+237 LMEDAREKLY

-260 IDLAKVSRKYSIL
+260 LDLAKVSRKYSIL

-280 VLVIDKYTKIRV
+280 VLIIDKYTKIRV
-292 QQRIVKMTEYP
+292 QQRIVKMTEYL

-314 NVKLSFEEYVQR
+314 NVKLSFEEYAQK
-326 YENTSDT
+326 YEDTSDT
-333 VDNITTDNGT
+333 VVNITTDNGT

-351 IDAAKVQRLDEVIA
+351 IDAVKVQRLDEVIA
-365 NSAKFVE
+365 SSAKFTE
-372 VNTKILNVSNMLTA
+372 VNTKILNVSDMLTA

-409 TIENLSA
+409 TIQNLSA

-422 TLETNALT
+422 ILETNALT
-430 AGSALIHSLTS
+430 ASSALIHSLTS

-572 NANISANKLDITS
+572 NANISANKLDINS

-691 RNLILDSGYEGT
+691 RNLYTGTKDYNGTGWKNLHLWENDGTYNGFTVKKNSTWWNGLYQVVEVKQGEIYTFSGY
-703 SGSEATWGTWI
+703 
-714 AKTIEDGNNSE
+714 AKSDG
-725 KSLGIRATGTGV
+725 GGCYIYATGAGASFDTECKSIEISLEWQ
-737 DAYAARSISRPPNG
+737 RISRTFVVTKSGGAAFRFEQSDKTKN
-751 IYTLS
+751 IWV
-756 MDIKASEPCGLCGGV
+756 CGL
-771 YLQCDGGSYCGC
+771 
-783 PDLVAGTEITT
+783 
-794 KWKRFKKTF
+794 
-803 QIADN
+803 
-808 WNSNAVRIILRPA
+808 
-821 GNTQIVVS
+821 
-829 YDNIKL
+829 KL
-835 EKGNKATDWTPAPE
+835 EKGNKPTDWTPALE

-890 TKKADGSTVTM
+890 TQKADGSTVTT
-901 LKNNLTSLEANLN
+901 LQNNLTSLEANLN
-914 GFRSEVSNTYTKQ
+914 GFKSEVSSTYTTKT
-927 VDFDNLE
+927 DFNNLE

-939 LVIGSQNFNFIVYSV
+939 LFYGTKAFVITNAKSFGSSNSWITSETYNGLTVRRYGYSWNFYRPVISLESGNYVFSGYAK
-954 GGTYATNVYT
+954 GTN
-964 SKEALSGCYIAITC
+964 SKTVFMQVNAGDTVLCYKAANIT
-978 TATGKGFYS
+978 TDWKRYFVSFQLTGKTDVTFYFELRDTGGNI
-987 YPLTLERQSKGETIT
+987 YECGWKLEKG
-1002 YSFWACCSV
+1002 
-1011 NKSGQIGYER
+1011 
-1021 NGQRHIELTTQ
+1021 
-1032 WKYYTYTFTASKSL
+1032 
-1046 NYAFT
+1046 
-1051 WYLDWNVNEKLYI
+1051 D
-1064 RDFKTEYGTKPTDW
+1064 KPTDW

-1093 AIKQSADSIKTEVK
+1093 AIKQSADSIKTEVN

-1169 VISGFQFDGNGI
+1169 TIGGFQITSTGINAANGL
-1181 FNVENGV
+1181 V
-1188 GCGMQKYNR
+1188 GMNITS
-1197 GWAFWAGPGGIG
+1197 GWAFHAGNIIAGTDRTVFCVGHEG
-1209 NGGGSAEYRVG
+1209 NVYCHNFWSDNATIVGGSINV
-1220 HDGTV
+1220 
-1225 YATNM
+1225 
-1230 NITGGSF
+1230 
-1237 NINNNFIVDSSG
+1237 NNNFIVDSSG
-1249 NLTSKGSADFQCA
+1249 NLISKGGADFQCA
-1262 TTYAN
+1262 TAYAN

-1276 AASNID
+1276 AAVNLD
-1282 AGSTVGCN
+1282 VGSTIGCN

-1300 REQLYYW
+1300 HEQFYYW

>member
-32 RTLYFSVPVWAIPEE
+32 RTLYFSVPVCAMPEE
-47 MKLENYIQTKEDEYV
+47 MKLENYIRTKEDEYV
-62 IKQINLNVNDD
+62 IRQMNLNGD

-87 GEHFDTFASTEQT
+87 GTHFDTFATTEQT

-107 AFAGTGWRCESSL
+107 AFAGTGWRCESRL

-138 QAVKTYRAEPVID
+138 QAVKTYRVEPVID

-188 FYTRIIPVGK
+188 FYTRIIPIGK

-253 VAYTCDV
+253 VAYTCSV
-260 IDLAKVSRKYSIL
+260 LDLAKVSRKYSIL
-273 QFGIGDT
+273 QYSLGDT

-314 NVKLSFEEYVQR
+314 NVKLSFEEYAQK
-326 YENTSDT
+326 YEDTSDT

-372 VNTKILNVSNMLTA
+372 VNTKILNVSELMTA

-397 KLTATDADLKYA
+397 KLTAADADLKYA
-409 TIENLSA
+409 TIQNLSA
-416 ATGRID
+416 QTGRID

-461 EFSNTVVG
+461 EFSNSVVS

-476 KSAMIQDIVAD
+476 KSAMVKDIVAD

-508 DIADNTIKICDDA
+508 DIADNTIKISDDA

-542 KNGNLMF
+542 KNGKLMF

-614 FKQMSTDV
+614 FKQMTTDV
-622 QTATTKA
+622 QTAVTKA
-629 DSVYTLAESANNNAA
+629 DGVYTLAEAANNNAA

-670 ISSKIWKQDITTAV
+670 ISSKVWKQDITTAV

-691 RNLILDSGYEGT
+691 RNLYTGTKNFTTEWPNIINWETDGTYKGFTVKKRSGQLWQALWQSVNVQEGEVYT
-703 SGSEATWGTWI
+703 YSAY
-714 AKTIEDGNNSE
+714 AKTDNLDNFSIGYFMSGASCGAETLNTICPTEVNTWTRVSATCRITKAGTMHFGIEPMSM
-725 KSLGIRATGTGV
+725 GTIWV
-737 DAYAARSISRPPNG
+737 
-751 IYTLS
+751 
-756 MDIKASEPCGLCGGV
+756 CGL
-771 YLQCDGGSYCGC
+771 
-783 PDLVAGTEITT
+783 
-794 KWKRFKKTF
+794 
-803 QIADN
+803 
-808 WNSNAVRIILRPA
+808 
-821 GNTQIVVS
+821 
-829 YDNIKL
+829 KL
-835 EKGNKATDWTPAPE
+835 EQGNKPTDWTPAPE

-859 GTTTTLSNQYTSLNQ
+859 GTTTTISTQYTTLNQ
-874 TLSSLTAT
+874 TLQSLTAT

-890 TKKADGSTVTM
+890 TQKADGSTVTT
-901 LKNNLTSLEANLN
+901 LQNNLTSLEANLN
-914 GFRSEVSNTYTKQ
+914 GFKSEVSSAYTTKT
-927 VDFDNLE
+927 DFNNLE

-939 LVIGSQNFNFIVYSV
+939 LF
-954 GGTYATNVYT
+954 
-964 SKEALSGCYIAITC
+964 
-978 TATGKGFYS
+978 
-987 YPLTLERQSKGETIT
+987 
-1002 YSFWACCSV
+1002 
-1011 NKSGQIGYER
+1011 
-1021 NGQRHIELTTQ
+1021 
-1032 WKYYTYTFTASKSL
+1032 
-1046 NYAFT
+1046 
-1051 WYLDWNVNEKLYI
+1051 
-1064 RDFKTEYGTKPTDW
+1064 YGTKAFVITNAKSFGSSNSWITSETYNGLTVRRYGYSWNFYRPVISLESGNYVFSGYAKGTNSKIVFMQVNAGDTILCYKAANITTDWKRYFVSFQLTEKTDVTFYFELRDTGGNIYECGWKLEKGDKPTDW

-1093 AIKQSADSIKTEVK
+1093 AIKQSADSIKTEVN

-1169 VISGFQFDGNGI
+1169 TIGGFQITSTGINAANGL
-1181 FNVENGV
+1181 V
-1188 GCGMQKYNR
+1188 GMNITS
-1197 GWAFWAGPGGIG
+1197 GWAFHAGNIIAGTDRTVFCVGHEG
-1209 NGGGSAEYRVG
+1209 NVYCHNFWTDNAVIVGGSINV
-1220 HDGTV
+1220 
-1225 YATNM
+1225 
-1230 NITGGSF
+1230 
-1237 NINNNFIVDSSG
+1237 NNNFIVDSSG

-1282 AGSTVGCN
+1282 AGSTIGCN

-1300 REQLYYW
+1300 REQFYYW

>member
-17 TYNDL
+17 TYTDL
-22 RIERVLGYDD
+22 RIERVLECDD
-32 RTLYFSVPVWAIPEE
+32 RTLYFSVPVCAMPEE

-62 IKQINLNVNDD
+62 IRQMNLNGD

-87 GEHFDTFASTEQT
+87 GTHFDTFATTEQT

-188 FYTRIIPVGK
+188 FYTRIIPAGK

-204 SVNNGVKYL
+204 SVNNGIKYL
-213 EDHTYSPKIKTYYW
+213 EDHTYSPKVKTYYW
-227 KDERYTVPEN
+227 KDERYTVPES
-237 LMEDAGEKLY
+237 LMEDAKEKLY

-260 IDLAKVSRKYSIL
+260 LDLAKVSRKYSIL
-273 QFGIGDT
+273 QYSLGDT
-280 VLVIDKYTKIRV
+280 VLIIDKYTKIRV

-314 NVKLSFEEYVQR
+314 NVKLSFEEYAQK
-326 YENTSDT
+326 YEDTSDT

-351 IDAAKVQRLDEVIA
+351 IDAAKIQRLDEVIA

-372 VNTKILNVSNMLTA
+372 VNTKILNVSDTLTA

-409 TIENLSA
+409 TIQNLSA

-422 TLETNALT
+422 ILETNALT
-430 AGSALIHSLTS
+430 ASSALIHSLTS

-476 KSAMIQDIVAD
+476 KSAMIQDIAAD

-498 VEVVSKSGNL
+498 VEVASKSGNL

-549 DPLYGVQE
+549 DPLYGIQE
-557 DGIKRPI
+557 DGIKRPV

-572 NANISANKLDITS
+572 TANISAAKLDITS

-614 FKQMSTDV
+614 FKQMTTDV
-622 QTATTKA
+622 QTAVTKA
-629 DSVYTLAESANNNAA
+629 DGVYTLAEAANNNAA

-670 ISSKIWKQDITTAV
+670 ISSKVWKQDITTAV

-691 RNLILDSGYEGT
+691 RNLIPDSGYEGT

-874 TLSSLTAT
+874 TLSGLTAT

-890 TKKADGSTVTM
+890 TQKADGSTVTT
-901 LKNNLTSLEANLN
+901 LQNNLTSLEANLN
-914 GFRSEVSNTYTKQ
+914 GFKSEVSSTYTTKT
-927 VDFDNLE
+927 DFNNLE

-939 LVIGSQNFNFIVYSV
+939 LYTGTKDYNGTVWKNLHLWEND
-954 GGTYATNVYT
+954 GTYNGFTVKKNSTWWNGLYQVVDVTEGELYT
-964 SKEALSGCYIAITC
+964 FSGYAKSDGGGCYIY
-978 TATGKGFYS
+978 ATGAGASFDTECKS
-987 YPLTLERQSKGETIT
+987 IEISLEWQRISRTFVVT
-1002 YSFWACCSV
+1002 
-1011 NKSGQIGYER
+1011 KSGG
-1021 NGQRHIELTTQ
+1021 
-1032 WKYYTYTFTASKSL
+1032 A
-1046 NYAFT
+1046 AFRFEQSDKT
-1051 WYLDWNVNEKLYI
+1051 KNIWVCGLKLEK
-1064 RDFKTEYGTKPTDW
+1064 GNKPTDW

-1093 AIKQSADSIKTEVK
+1093 AIKQSADSIKTEVN

-1122 VSKTDNSQIISMINA
+1122 VSKTDNSQIVSMINA

-1169 VISGFQFDGNGI
+1169 VISGFEFDGNGI
-1181 FNVENGV
+1181 FNVESGV

-1220 HDGTV
+1220 HDGAV

-1300 REQLYYW
+1300 REQFYYW